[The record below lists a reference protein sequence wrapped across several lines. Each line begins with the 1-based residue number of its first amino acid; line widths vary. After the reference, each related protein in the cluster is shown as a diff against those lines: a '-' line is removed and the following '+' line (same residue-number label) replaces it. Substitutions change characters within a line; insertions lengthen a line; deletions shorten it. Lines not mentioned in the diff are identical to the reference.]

1 MNKTYNIIWNAARG
15 MYIVTSELARS
26 GSRAI
31 VSVSASCAVTLL
43 AMDAA
48 PAVAEETRVSIP
60 SQTTTYTLSGA
71 TPFVV
76 ETGNT
81 VATDTA
87 TSAAIVG
94 DNSNDWDLLIESG
107 AVVGSSLTDSQAMN
121 LDSLTGATSVH
132 NQGTITGSNEDGT
145 IMLQN
150 GGSVINDARIENNAT
165 YEHDPQDIPQEYAGV
180 YMLNGGSYVSSESG
194 VLEGVSGVIVQSGEA
209 HITNGGM
216 INSDGSWRSYGVEF
230 RDGTYGTIVNTGTII
245 TTASDGSG
253 KIEDAAIYVHTL
265 NDMAVSGSVS
275 VDNSGLMQSDFI
287 TVALYYGSHFEVV
300 NRVGGV
306 ITAGNSSLVGI
317 KSTAME
323 LKVGVDN
330 LVTNDGTISAY
341 GTANTYGIHYGES
354 TSGGVITNTGSIT
367 TTGGGSGDASVY
379 VHGNGDGTVV
389 NNSGTMSSSVYGVYL
404 DSTRS
409 KGHTLNN
416 QAGGAISANT
426 AVAINGNGNTIT
438 NQGKM
443 TGVSDGLL
451 ISGNNNIVTTS
462 GGEIS
467 GKNGIRV
474 SKGSGNQIT
483 AKSGSKITTT
493 STGISIAGGNN
504 QITTESGSTIV
515 AKDNGILINSGA
527 NNVTNGGSITAT
539 GSSISYGIQYNS
551 GTSGTITNTGT
562 ITTTGKGA
570 GDASVYAHGGA
581 VTINNSGTM
590 DSSVYGV
597 YVTTGHTLNN
607 LAGGSITA
615 NTAVQLN
622 GNNNTLANAGAILG
636 DTNGV
641 TINGSGNTL
650 TSQGKITGG
659 TNAILINS
667 GSKNNTL
674 TLNTG
679 TEISGNITDDNNSA
693 SANNNLIL
701 DGEGTLG
708 SSISGLNSVTSSGD
722 WTLPGATMNLSGTTN
737 SALWVKS
744 GTLILNGAMTAKG
757 ATVDSGTTLQ
767 IGNSGTLGAFNGD
780 IVDNGTLTFNRS
792 DAAAYGSVIS
802 GSGNVIKQ
810 GGGELTLS
818 NNNSYSGGTTIA
830 EGTLTATAG
839 GALGSGNIDNRAYL
853 KLDAASASDPFIVA
867 DLTTHSGA
875 TVEIGAGST
884 LQANTLTQ
892 QDGSTLT
899 ADLTATSGPA
909 IRAKNVNLD
918 GTLNVASPAS
928 QEPIRSTDDLISL
941 ALIESDNAISGDFD
955 DITINGNAMN
965 SDAFI
970 TVVGQKNVN
979 DTHYDLV
986 ETLTW
991 YADRYN
997 AAIDAH
1003 GTFNLAD
1010 ADDSFTVNTVLENV
1024 DANSGWNGQSLTKT
1038 GAGTLI
1044 LNAENTYTGGTTISD
1059 GTLVA
1064 NNVEALGTGNVTDNA
1079 TLELNTG
1086 GDFDNA
1092 ISGSGQV
1099 VKSGDDALTLS
1110 GTNTYSGGTT
1120 ISGGTLIASNV
1131 EALGTGDVTDNAVLE
1146 LNTGGDFANNIGG
1159 SGQVVKSGDETLT
1172 LSGTNS
1178 YTGGTTI
1185 SGGTLVASNVE
1196 ALGSGDV
1203 TDNATLEMNTGG
1215 DFANNIGGTG
1225 SVVKSG
1231 DKTLTLSGS
1240 NIYTGGTLISGGTLI
1255 ATNVDA
1261 LGTGDVTDNAT
1272 LEMNTGG
1279 DFANAIGGTGSVV
1292 KSGDETLTLSG
1303 SNIYT
1308 GGTTISGGTLV
1319 ATNVEAL
1326 GSGDVTDNAT
1336 LELNTGGTFDNVISG
1351 SGQVVKSGDDAL
1363 TLSGNNS
1370 YTGGTLISDGTLV
1383 ASNVEALGSGDVT
1396 DNATLALN
1404 TGGDFTNNIG
1414 GTGRVEKSGDDALT
1428 LSGANSYTG
1437 GTLISGGTLVATNVD
1452 ALGTGNVTDNATLEL
1467 NTGGDFDNAISGSG
1481 QVVKSGDKTLTLSGA
1496 NSYTG
1501 GTTISSGTLIATN
1514 VEALGTGDV
1523 TDNATLEL
1531 NTGGDFDNNIGGTGS
1546 VVKSGDETLTLSGAN
1561 SYTGGTTI
1569 SGGTL
1574 VATSVDALGSGDVT
1588 DNATLEMNTGG
1599 DFANNIGGTGSVVKS
1614 GDKTLTLSG
1623 SNTYAGGTT
1632 INDGTLVANNVEALG
1647 TGDVIDNATLELNTG
1662 GDFDNAI
1669 SGSGQV
1675 VKSGD
1680 KTLTLSGANSYSGA
1694 TTISGGTLIAANV
1707 NALGTGAIDNRAS
1720 LLLDASGQFTV
1731 TDLTTESGGNTEIG
1745 AGSTLQA
1752 TTLTQKSDSTLTI
1765 NLNSNTADPVI
1776 HAASQVSLAG
1786 TLDITGVG
1794 DVLDSDPASTDDLDT
1809 FTLIA
1814 SDKTI
1819 AGDFEKLTVAGMD
1832 ADLADFITVDG
1843 RIDDMGKQYELTTA
1857 LTWYADRDDAVTDAH
1872 GTFNLT
1878 NADGSFAVNT
1888 VLENVDATLDPASST
1903 GWDGTSLIKQGA
1915 GTLILNAENTYTGGT
1930 TISGG
1935 TLVATNVDALGSGDV
1950 TDDATLELNTGGTFD
1965 NAISGSGQVVK
1976 SGDDALTL
1984 SGANTYTGGTTI
1996 NDGTLVACNVE
2007 ALGTGDVTDNATLEL
2022 NTGGTF
2028 DNVISGS
2035 GQMVKSGDDTL
2046 TLSGSNTYTGG
2057 TTISGGTLVATS
2069 VDALGSGDVTNDA
2082 VLELNTGGDFDN
2094 AISGSGQVVKSGDET
2109 LTLSGANSYTGGT
2122 TISGGTLVASNVE
2135 ALGSS
2140 DVTDNATLELNTGG
2154 DFTNNISG
2162 SGQVVKSGD
2171 DVLTLSGANS
2181 YSGGTL
2187 ISDGTLVASNVEALG
2202 TGDITDNAV
2211 LELNTGGDFD
2221 NAISGSG
2228 QVVKSG
2234 DETLTLSGSN
2244 TYTGGTTISGGTLV
2258 ASNVDALGT
2267 GDVTDNATL
2276 ELNTGGTF
2284 DNVIS
2289 GSGQVVKS
2297 GDKTLT
2303 LSGANSYTGGTTI
2316 NDGTL
2321 VASNVDALGSGDVTN
2336 DAVLELNTGGDFTNN
2351 ISGSGQVVKSG
2362 DETLTLSGTNSYT
2375 DGTLI
2380 SGGTLVATNLEA
2392 LGTGDVTNNA
2402 TLELNTGGDFT
2413 NNISGSGQVVKSG
2426 DETLTLSGANSYTG
2440 GTTISGGTLVASNVE
2455 ALGSGD
2461 VTDNATLEMNTGGD
2475 FDNAISGSGQVVK
2488 SGDKTLT
2495 LSGANSYTGGT
2506 TISGGTLV
2514 ASNVEALGSG
2524 DIDNYASLQLNASGQ
2539 FVTANLTTHDN
2550 ATTAIG
2556 AGSALRANTL
2566 TQEANST
2573 LAVHLIDSN
2582 SGAIVTADHANLGGT
2597 LDITGIGNVAKSWT
2611 RDAYAYTLIDTD
2623 SAINSDFAQFTV
2635 AGMDAKQVDFLTV
2648 DGRVNAADDTRYD
2661 VTASLSWYAD
2671 SDNAATD
2678 AHGTFTLSEQGHSF
2692 TLNTALT
2699 DVDATLNPDSA
2710 TYWDGKSLIKRGAGT
2725 LILGAQNTYSGD
2737 TDVQEGALWLAETAT
2752 IGSAGSAQAVNI
2764 AANAAFGG
2772 HNATVNGHVNN
2783 QGSLYF
2789 VDTFTVNGDVVN
2801 SSAMISGSDQPNNTL
2816 TIAGN
2821 YTGND
2826 GHLYLNTQLGDDS
2839 SPTDKLIVTGDTAG
2853 STTLHITN
2861 VNGLG
2866 AQTVNGI
2873 EVIEVGGQS
2882 DGDFTLYKGHV
2893 DINAWT
2899 YTLKQDGGD
2908 WYLRSESDDVP
2919 DDGGEVTPPDDGG
2932 EVTPPDDGGDVTP
2945 PDGGGDVTPPDDG
2958 GEVTPPDDGGEVT
2971 PPDDGGDV
2979 TPPDDGGDV
2988 TPVAPQYRAD
2998 IGVYLGNQWM
3008 ARNLQMQTL
3017 YDREGSQYR
3026 SADGSIWMRF
3036 KAGKAESQAVN
3047 GNVDIDSD
3055 YSQFQLGGDIL
3066 TWSDGAQSVTV
3077 GLMGSY
3083 INANTDSTGNRGAD
3097 GSQFSAN
3104 GSVDG
3109 YNLGLYATWFADAQ
3123 SHRGAYID
3131 SWYQYG
3137 AYNNS
3142 VDNDGLSASRYDS
3155 AAHAVSLETGYRYD
3169 IALSNRNTVSLT
3181 PQAQVTWQRYSADTV
3196 IDDGGTRISGQN
3208 DDSWTTRLG
3217 MRVDGKLYKESGRIQ
3232 PFMEVNWLHASDNA
3246 AATFG
3251 DTKVSQD
3258 LPNDRVEVK
3267 VGIQANV
3274 SERLSVYAQAAGQK
3288 GKNDYG
3294 DASFSLNMRYNW

>member
-1 MNKTYNIIWNAARG
+1 
-15 MYIVTSELARS
+15 
-26 GSRAI
+26 
-31 VSVSASCAVTLL
+31 
-43 AMDAA
+43 
-48 PAVAEETRVSIP
+48 
-60 SQTTTYTLSGA
+60 
-71 TPFVV
+71 
-76 ETGNT
+76 
-81 VATDTA
+81 VAT
-87 TSAAIVG
+87 
-94 DNSNDWDLLIESG
+94 
-107 AVVGSSLTDSQAMN
+107 
-121 LDSLTGATSVH
+121 
-132 NQGTITGSNEDGT
+132 
-145 IMLQN
+145 
-150 GGSVINDARIENNAT
+150 
-165 YEHDPQDIPQEYAGV
+165 
-180 YMLNGGSYVSSESG
+180 
-194 VLEGVSGVIVQSGEA
+194 
-209 HITNGGM
+209 
-216 INSDGSWRSYGVEF
+216 
-230 RDGTYGTIVNTGTII
+230 
-245 TTASDGSG
+245 
-253 KIEDAAIYVHTL
+253 
-265 NDMAVSGSVS
+265 
-275 VDNSGLMQSDFI
+275 
-287 TVALYYGSHFEVV
+287 
-300 NRVGGV
+300 
-306 ITAGNSSLVGI
+306 
-317 KSTAME
+317 
-323 LKVGVDN
+323 
-330 LVTNDGTISAY
+330 
-341 GTANTYGIHYGES
+341 
-354 TSGGVITNTGSIT
+354 
-367 TTGGGSGDASVY
+367 
-379 VHGNGDGTVV
+379 
-389 NNSGTMSSSVYGVYL
+389 
-404 DSTRS
+404 
-409 KGHTLNN
+409 
-416 QAGGAISANT
+416 
-426 AVAINGNGNTIT
+426 
-438 NQGKM
+438 
-443 TGVSDGLL
+443 
-451 ISGNNNIVTTS
+451 
-462 GGEIS
+462 
-467 GKNGIRV
+467 
-474 SKGSGNQIT
+474 
-483 AKSGSKITTT
+483 
-493 STGISIAGGNN
+493 
-504 QITTESGSTIV
+504 
-515 AKDNGILINSGA
+515 
-527 NNVTNGGSITAT
+527 
-539 GSSISYGIQYNS
+539 
-551 GTSGTITNTGT
+551 
-562 ITTTGKGA
+562 
-570 GDASVYAHGGA
+570 
-581 VTINNSGTM
+581 
-590 DSSVYGV
+590 
-597 YVTTGHTLNN
+597 
-607 LAGGSITA
+607 
-615 NTAVQLN
+615 
-622 GNNNTLANAGAILG
+622 
-636 DTNGV
+636 
-641 TINGSGNTL
+641 
-650 TSQGKITGG
+650 
-659 TNAILINS
+659 
-667 GSKNNTL
+667 
-674 TLNTG
+674 
-679 TEISGNITDDNNSA
+679 
-693 SANNNLIL
+693 
-701 DGEGTLG
+701 
-708 SSISGLNSVTSSGD
+708 
-722 WTLPGATMNLSGTTN
+722 
-737 SALWVKS
+737 
-744 GTLILNGAMTAKG
+744 
-757 ATVDSGTTLQ
+757 
-767 IGNSGTLGAFNGD
+767 
-780 IVDNGTLTFNRS
+780 
-792 DAAAYGSVIS
+792 
-802 GSGNVIKQ
+802 
-810 GGGELTLS
+810 
-818 NNNSYSGGTTIA
+818 
-830 EGTLTATAG
+830 
-839 GALGSGNIDNRAYL
+839 
-853 KLDAASASDPFIVA
+853 
-867 DLTTHSGA
+867 
-875 TVEIGAGST
+875 
-884 LQANTLTQ
+884 
-892 QDGSTLT
+892 
-899 ADLTATSGPA
+899 
-909 IRAKNVNLD
+909 
-918 GTLNVASPAS
+918 
-928 QEPIRSTDDLISL
+928 
-941 ALIESDNAISGDFD
+941 
-955 DITINGNAMN
+955 
-965 SDAFI
+965 
-970 TVVGQKNVN
+970 
-979 DTHYDLV
+979 
-986 ETLTW
+986 
-991 YADRYN
+991 
-997 AAIDAH
+997 
-1003 GTFNLAD
+1003 
-1010 ADDSFTVNTVLENV
+1010 
-1024 DANSGWNGQSLTKT
+1024 
-1038 GAGTLI
+1038 
-1044 LNAENTYTGGTTISD
+1044 
-1059 GTLVA
+1059 
-1064 NNVEALGTGNVTDNA
+1064 NVEALGSGDVTDNA

-1086 GDFDNA
+1086 GTFDNV

-1099 VKSGDDALTLS
+1099 VKSGDEMLTLS
-1110 GTNTYSGGTT
+1110 G
-1120 ISGGTLIASNV
+1120 A
-1131 EALGTGDVTDNAVLE
+1131 
-1146 LNTGGDFANNIGG
+1146 
-1159 SGQVVKSGDETLT
+1159 
-1172 LSGTNS
+1172 NS

-1203 TDNATLEMNTGG
+1203 TDNATLELNTGG
-1215 DFANNIGGTG
+1215 DF
-1225 SVVKSG
+1225 
-1231 DKTLTLSGS
+1231 
-1240 NIYTGGTLISGGTLI
+1240 
-1255 ATNVDA
+1255 
-1261 LGTGDVTDNAT
+1261 DNA
-1272 LEMNTGG
+1272 
-1279 DFANAIGGTGSVV
+1279 
-1292 KSGDETLTLSG
+1292 
-1303 SNIYT
+1303 
-1308 GGTTISGGTLV
+1308 
-1319 ATNVEAL
+1319 
-1326 GSGDVTDNAT
+1326 
-1336 LELNTGGTFDNVISG
+1336 ISG

-1396 DNATLALN
+1396 N
-1404 TGGDFTNNIG
+1404 
-1414 GTGRVEKSGDDALT
+1414 DA
-1428 LSGANSYTG
+1428 
-1437 GTLISGGTLVATNVD
+1437 V
-1452 ALGTGNVTDNATLEL
+1452 LEL

-1501 GTTISSGTLIATN
+1501 GTTISGGTLVASN
-1514 VEALGTGDV
+1514 VEALG
-1523 TDNATLEL
+1523 
-1531 NTGGDFDNNIGGTGS
+1531 
-1546 VVKSGDETLTLSGAN
+1546 SGDIT
-1561 SYTGGTTI
+1561 
-1569 SGGTL
+1569 
-1574 VATSVDALGSGDVT
+1574 
-1588 DNATLEMNTGG
+1588 
-1599 DFANNIGGTGSVVKS
+1599 
-1614 GDKTLTLSG
+1614 
-1623 SNTYAGGTT
+1623 
-1632 INDGTLVANNVEALG
+1632 
-1647 TGDVIDNATLELNTG
+1647 DNATLELNTG

-1680 KTLTLSGANSYSGA
+1680 ETLTLSGTNTYTGG
-1694 TTISGGTLIAANV
+1694 TTISGGTLIATHV

-1720 LLLDASGQFTV
+1720 LLLDASGQFAV

-1843 RIDDMGKQYELTTA
+1843 RIDDTGKQYELTTA

-1888 VLENVDATLDPASST
+1888 VLENVDATLDPDSAT

-1915 GTLILNAENTYTGGT
+1915 GTLILNAENTYTVGT

-1976 SGDDALTL
+1976 SGDKMLTL
-1984 SGANTYTGGTTI
+1984 SGTNSYSGGTLI
-1996 NDGTLVACNVE
+1996 SGGTLVATNVD
-2007 ALGTGDVTDNATLEL
+2007 ALGSGDVTDDATLEL

-2028 DNVISGS
+2028 DNAISGS
-2035 GQMVKSGDDTL
+2035 GQVVKSGDDTL

-2057 TTISGGTLVATS
+2057 TI
-2069 VDALGSGDVTNDA
+2069 
-2082 VLELNTGGDFDN
+2082 
-2094 AISGSGQVVKSGDET
+2094 
-2109 LTLSGANSYTGGT
+2109 
-2122 TISGGTLVASNVE
+2122 ISGGTLVASNVE
-2135 ALGSS
+2135 ALGTG
-2140 DVTDNATLELNTGG
+2140 DVTND
-2154 DFTNNISG
+2154 
-2162 SGQVVKSGD
+2162 
-2171 DVLTLSGANS
+2171 
-2181 YSGGTL
+2181 
-2187 ISDGTLVASNVEALG
+2187 
-2202 TGDITDNAV
+2202 AV

-2244 TYTGGTTISGGTLV
+2244 TYTGGTLISGGTLV
-2258 ASNVDALGT
+2258 ASNV
-2267 GDVTDNATL
+2267 
-2276 ELNTGGTF
+2276 E
-2284 DNVIS
+2284 
-2289 GSGQVVKS
+2289 
-2297 GDKTLT
+2297 
-2303 LSGANSYTGGTTI
+2303 
-2316 NDGTL
+2316 
-2321 VASNVDALGSGDVTN
+2321 ALGSGDVTN
-2336 DAVLELNTGGDFTNN
+2336 DAVLELNTGGDFTNAISGSGQVVKSGDETLTLSGAN
-2351 ISGSGQVVKSG
+2351 SYTGGTLISGGTLIASNVEALGTGDVTDNAVLELNTGGDFDNAISGSGQVEKSGDETLTLSGANSYTGGTLISSGTLVANDVNALGTGDVTDNAVLELNTGGTFDNAISGSGQVVKSGDETLTLSGSNTYTGGTTINDGTLIATSVDALGSGDVTDNAVLELNTGGDFDNAISGSGQVVKSG

-2402 TLELNTGGDFT
+2402 TLELNTGGTFD
-2413 NNISGSGQVVKSG
+2413 NAISGSGQVVKSG
-2426 DETLTLSGANSYTG
+2426 DDALTLSGSNTYTG
-2440 GTTISGGTLVASNVE
+2440 GTTISGGTLIATSVD

-2461 VTDNATLEMNTGGD
+2461 VTDNAVLELNTGGT

-2495 LSGANSYTGGT
+2495 LSGSNTYTGGT
-2506 TISGGTLV
+2506 TISGGTLI

-2524 DIDNYASLQLNASGQ
+2524 NIDNYASLQLNASGQ

-2556 AGSALRANTL
+2556 AGSTLRANTL

-2573 LAVHLIDSN
+2573 LAVHLTDSN

-2710 TYWDGKSLIKRGAGT
+2710 TDWDGKSLIKRGAGT

-2783 QGSLYF
+2783 LGSLYF

-2919 DDGGEVTPPDDGG
+2919 DDGGDVTPPDDGG
-2932 EVTPPDDGGDVTP
+2932 DVIPPDDGGDVTPPDDGGDVTP
-2945 PDGGGDVTPPDDG
+2945 PDDGGD
-2958 GEVTPPDDGGEVT
+2958 VT

-2979 TPPDDGGDV
+2979 TPPDDGGDVTPPDDDGDITPPDGGDV

-3026 SADGSIWMRF
+3026 SADGSVWMRF

-3083 INANTDSTGNRGAD
+3083 INASTDSTGNRGAD

-3246 AATFG
+3246 SATFG

>member
-121 LDSLTGATSVH
+121 LDSSTGATSVH

-150 GGSVINDARIENNAT
+150 GGSVINDALIENNAT
-165 YEHDPQDIPQEYAGV
+165 YEHDPEDIPQEYAGV

-245 TTASDGSG
+245 TTASDGSN

-287 TVALYYGSHFEVV
+287 TVALYHGSHFEVV

-367 TTGGGSGDASVY
+367 TTGGGAGDASVY

-389 NNSGTMSSSVYGVYL
+389 NNSGTMSSTVYGVYL
-404 DSTRS
+404 DSARS

-416 QAGGAISANT
+416 QAGGVISANT
-426 AVAINGNGNTIT
+426 AVAVNGNGNTIT

-504 QITTESGSTIV
+504 QITTESGSAIV

-539 GSSISYGIQYNS
+539 GSNMSYGIQYNS
-551 GTSGTITNTGT
+551 GASGTITNTGT

-590 DSSVYGV
+590 DSSVFGV

-607 LAGGSITA
+607 LAGGSISA
-615 NTAVQLN
+615 NTAVQFH
-622 GNNNTLANAGAILG
+622 GNNNKLANAGAILG

-659 TNAILINS
+659 INAILINS

-679 TEISGNITDDNNSA
+679 TEISGSITDDNNSA

-722 WTLPGATMNLSGTTN
+722 WTLSGATMNLSGTTN

-767 IGNSGTLGAFNGD
+767 IGNGGTLGAFNGD

-802 GSGNVIKQ
+802 GSGNVVKQ

-899 ADLTATSGPA
+899 ADLTETSGPV

-965 SDAFI
+965 PDAFI

-991 YADRYN
+991 YADRDN

-1010 ADDSFTVNTVLENV
+1010 ADDSFTVNTVLEDV

-1044 LNAENTYTGGTTISD
+1044 LNAENTYTGSTTISE
-1059 GTLVA
+1059 GTLIA
-1064 NNVEALGTGNVTDNA
+1064 TNVEALGTGNVTDNA
-1079 TLELNTG
+1079 TLEMNTG

-1092 ISGSGQV
+1092 
-1099 VKSGDDALTLS
+1099 
-1110 GTNTYSGGTT
+1110 
-1120 ISGGTLIASNV
+1120 
-1131 EALGTGDVTDNAVLE
+1131 
-1146 LNTGGDFANNIGG
+1146 
-1159 SGQVVKSGDETLT
+1159 
-1172 LSGTNS
+1172 
-1178 YTGGTTI
+1178 
-1185 SGGTLVASNVE
+1185 
-1196 ALGSGDV
+1196 
-1203 TDNATLEMNTGG
+1203 
-1215 DFANNIGGTG
+1215 
-1225 SVVKSG
+1225 
-1231 DKTLTLSGS
+1231 
-1240 NIYTGGTLISGGTLI
+1240 
-1255 ATNVDA
+1255 
-1261 LGTGDVTDNAT
+1261 
-1272 LEMNTGG
+1272 
-1279 DFANAIGGTGSVV
+1279 
-1292 KSGDETLTLSG
+1292 
-1303 SNIYT
+1303 
-1308 GGTTISGGTLV
+1308 
-1319 ATNVEAL
+1319 
-1326 GSGDVTDNAT
+1326 
-1336 LELNTGGTFDNVISG
+1336 
-1351 SGQVVKSGDDAL
+1351 
-1363 TLSGNNS
+1363 
-1370 YTGGTLISDGTLV
+1370 
-1383 ASNVEALGSGDVT
+1383 
-1396 DNATLALN
+1396 
-1404 TGGDFTNNIG
+1404 
-1414 GTGRVEKSGDDALT
+1414 
-1428 LSGANSYTG
+1428 
-1437 GTLISGGTLVATNVD
+1437 
-1452 ALGTGNVTDNATLEL
+1452 
-1467 NTGGDFDNAISGSG
+1467 
-1481 QVVKSGDKTLTLSGA
+1481 
-1496 NSYTG
+1496 
-1501 GTTISSGTLIATN
+1501 
-1514 VEALGTGDV
+1514 
-1523 TDNATLEL
+1523 
-1531 NTGGDFDNNIGGTGS
+1531 
-1546 VVKSGDETLTLSGAN
+1546 
-1561 SYTGGTTI
+1561 
-1569 SGGTL
+1569 
-1574 VATSVDALGSGDVT
+1574 
-1588 DNATLEMNTGG
+1588 
-1599 DFANNIGGTGSVVKS
+1599 
-1614 GDKTLTLSG
+1614 
-1623 SNTYAGGTT
+1623 
-1632 INDGTLVANNVEALG
+1632 
-1647 TGDVIDNATLELNTG
+1647 
-1662 GDFDNAI
+1662 
-1669 SGSGQV
+1669 
-1675 VKSGD
+1675 
-1680 KTLTLSGANSYSGA
+1680 
-1694 TTISGGTLIAANV
+1694 
-1707 NALGTGAIDNRAS
+1707 
-1720 LLLDASGQFTV
+1720 
-1731 TDLTTESGGNTEIG
+1731 
-1745 AGSTLQA
+1745 
-1752 TTLTQKSDSTLTI
+1752 
-1765 NLNSNTADPVI
+1765 
-1776 HAASQVSLAG
+1776 
-1786 TLDITGVG
+1786 
-1794 DVLDSDPASTDDLDT
+1794 
-1809 FTLIA
+1809 
-1814 SDKTI
+1814 
-1819 AGDFEKLTVAGMD
+1819 
-1832 ADLADFITVDG
+1832 
-1843 RIDDMGKQYELTTA
+1843 
-1857 LTWYADRDDAVTDAH
+1857 
-1872 GTFNLT
+1872 
-1878 NADGSFAVNT
+1878 
-1888 VLENVDATLDPASST
+1888 
-1903 GWDGTSLIKQGA
+1903 
-1915 GTLILNAENTYTGGT
+1915 
-1930 TISGG
+1930 
-1935 TLVATNVDALGSGDV
+1935 
-1950 TDDATLELNTGGTFD
+1950 
-1965 NAISGSGQVVK
+1965 
-1976 SGDDALTL
+1976 
-1984 SGANTYTGGTTI
+1984 
-1996 NDGTLVACNVE
+1996 
-2007 ALGTGDVTDNATLEL
+2007 
-2022 NTGGTF
+2022 
-2028 DNVISGS
+2028 
-2035 GQMVKSGDDTL
+2035 
-2046 TLSGSNTYTGG
+2046 
-2057 TTISGGTLVATS
+2057 
-2069 VDALGSGDVTNDA
+2069 
-2082 VLELNTGGDFDN
+2082 
-2094 AISGSGQVVKSGDET
+2094 
-2109 LTLSGANSYTGGT
+2109 
-2122 TISGGTLVASNVE
+2122 
-2135 ALGSS
+2135 
-2140 DVTDNATLELNTGG
+2140 
-2154 DFTNNISG
+2154 
-2162 SGQVVKSGD
+2162 
-2171 DVLTLSGANS
+2171 
-2181 YSGGTL
+2181 
-2187 ISDGTLVASNVEALG
+2187 
-2202 TGDITDNAV
+2202 
-2211 LELNTGGDFD
+2211 
-2221 NAISGSG
+2221 
-2228 QVVKSG
+2228 
-2234 DETLTLSGSN
+2234 
-2244 TYTGGTTISGGTLV
+2244 
-2258 ASNVDALGT
+2258 
-2267 GDVTDNATL
+2267 
-2276 ELNTGGTF
+2276 
-2284 DNVIS
+2284 
-2289 GSGQVVKS
+2289 
-2297 GDKTLT
+2297 
-2303 LSGANSYTGGTTI
+2303 
-2316 NDGTL
+2316 
-2321 VASNVDALGSGDVTN
+2321 
-2336 DAVLELNTGGDFTNN
+2336 
-2351 ISGSGQVVKSG
+2351 
-2362 DETLTLSGTNSYT
+2362 
-2375 DGTLI
+2375 
-2380 SGGTLVATNLEA
+2380 
-2392 LGTGDVTNNA
+2392 
-2402 TLELNTGGDFT
+2402 
-2413 NNISGSGQVVKSG
+2413 ISGSGQVVKSG

-2461 VTDNATLEMNTGGD
+2461 VTDNATLELNTGGD
-2475 FDNAISGSGQVVK
+2475 FDNNIGGTGSVVKSGDKTLTLSGANSYTGGTTISGGTLVATNVEALGSGDVTDNAVLELNTGGDFTNAISGSGQVVK

-2506 TISGGTLV
+2506 TISGGTLVASNVEALGTGDITDNATLELNAGGDFANNIGGTGSVVKSGDKTLTLSGSNTYTGGTTISGGTLVATNVEALGTGNVTDNATLELSTGGDFANNIGGTGSVVKSGDETLTLSGANSYTGGTTISGGTLVASNVEALGTGDVTDNATLELNTGGDFDNAISGSGQVVKSGDKTLTLSGANSYSGATTISGGTLVATNVDALGSGDVTDDATLELNTGGTFDNAISGSGQVVKSGDETLTLSGTNTYSGGTLISGGTLVASNVEALGTGDVTNDAVLELNTGGTFDNAISGSGQVVKSGDKMLTLSGANSYSGGTLISDGTLVASNVEALGSGDVTNDAVLELNTGGTFDNVISGSGKVEKSGDDALTLSGSNTYTGGTLISGGTLVASNVEALGTGDVTDNATLALNAGGDFTNNIGGTGRVEKSGDQTLTLSGSNTYTGGTLISSGTLVATSVDALGTGNVTNNATLALNTGGDFINNIGGTGRVEKSGDDALTLSGSNTYTGGTLISGGTLVANDVNALGTGDVTDNAALMLNTGGDFINNIGGTGRVEKSGDDTLTLSGSNTYTGGTLISGGTLVANDVNALGTGDVTDNATLALNAVGDFNNAIGGSGKVEKSGDDTLTLSGSNTYTGGTLINGGTLVASNVEALGTGDVTDDATLELNTGGKFDNAISGSGNVVKSGADTLTLSGSNTYTGGTTINDGTLVATSVDALGTGDVTDDATLELNTGGDFDNAISGSGQVVKSGDDTLTLSGSNTYTGGTLISSGTLVANDVNALGTGDVTDNATLELNTGGDFTNNIGGTGRVEKSGDGTLTLSGSNTYTGGTLISDGTLV

-2556 AGSALRANTL
+2556 ADSALRGNTL

-2573 LAVHLIDSN
+2573 LAVHLTDSN

-2678 AHGTFTLSEQGHSF
+2678 AHGTFTLSEQGHCF

-2737 TDVQEGALWLAETAT
+2737 TDVQEGVLWLAETAT

-2783 QGSLYF
+2783 LGNLYF

-2919 DDGGEVTPPDDGG
+2919 DDGGDVIPPDDGG
-2932 EVTPPDDGGDVTP
+2932 DVTPPDDGGDVTP
-2945 PDGGGDVTPPDDG
+2945 PDDDGDITPP
-2958 GEVTPPDDGGEVT
+2958 
-2971 PPDDGGDV
+2971 
-2979 TPPDDGGDV
+2979 DGGDV

-3083 INANTDSTGNRGAD
+3083 INASTDSTGNRGAD

-3217 MRVDGKLYKESGRIQ
+3217 VRVDGKLYKESGRIQ

-3246 AATFG
+3246 SATFG

>member
-1 MNKTYNIIWNAARG
+1 
-15 MYIVTSELARS
+15 
-26 GSRAI
+26 
-31 VSVSASCAVTLL
+31 
-43 AMDAA
+43 
-48 PAVAEETRVSIP
+48 
-60 SQTTTYTLSGA
+60 
-71 TPFVV
+71 
-76 ETGNT
+76 
-81 VATDTA
+81 
-87 TSAAIVG
+87 
-94 DNSNDWDLLIESG
+94 
-107 AVVGSSLTDSQAMN
+107 
-121 LDSLTGATSVH
+121 
-132 NQGTITGSNEDGT
+132 
-145 IMLQN
+145 
-150 GGSVINDARIENNAT
+150 
-165 YEHDPQDIPQEYAGV
+165 
-180 YMLNGGSYVSSESG
+180 
-194 VLEGVSGVIVQSGEA
+194 
-209 HITNGGM
+209 
-216 INSDGSWRSYGVEF
+216 
-230 RDGTYGTIVNTGTII
+230 
-245 TTASDGSG
+245 
-253 KIEDAAIYVHTL
+253 
-265 NDMAVSGSVS
+265 
-275 VDNSGLMQSDFI
+275 
-287 TVALYYGSHFEVV
+287 
-300 NRVGGV
+300 
-306 ITAGNSSLVGI
+306 
-317 KSTAME
+317 
-323 LKVGVDN
+323 
-330 LVTNDGTISAY
+330 
-341 GTANTYGIHYGES
+341 
-354 TSGGVITNTGSIT
+354 
-367 TTGGGSGDASVY
+367 
-379 VHGNGDGTVV
+379 
-389 NNSGTMSSSVYGVYL
+389 
-404 DSTRS
+404 
-409 KGHTLNN
+409 
-416 QAGGAISANT
+416 
-426 AVAINGNGNTIT
+426 
-438 NQGKM
+438 
-443 TGVSDGLL
+443 
-451 ISGNNNIVTTS
+451 
-462 GGEIS
+462 
-467 GKNGIRV
+467 
-474 SKGSGNQIT
+474 
-483 AKSGSKITTT
+483 
-493 STGISIAGGNN
+493 
-504 QITTESGSTIV
+504 
-515 AKDNGILINSGA
+515 
-527 NNVTNGGSITAT
+527 
-539 GSSISYGIQYNS
+539 
-551 GTSGTITNTGT
+551 
-562 ITTTGKGA
+562 
-570 GDASVYAHGGA
+570 
-581 VTINNSGTM
+581 
-590 DSSVYGV
+590 
-597 YVTTGHTLNN
+597 
-607 LAGGSITA
+607 
-615 NTAVQLN
+615 
-622 GNNNTLANAGAILG
+622 
-636 DTNGV
+636 
-641 TINGSGNTL
+641 
-650 TSQGKITGG
+650 
-659 TNAILINS
+659 
-667 GSKNNTL
+667 
-674 TLNTG
+674 
-679 TEISGNITDDNNSA
+679 
-693 SANNNLIL
+693 
-701 DGEGTLG
+701 
-708 SSISGLNSVTSSGD
+708 
-722 WTLPGATMNLSGTTN
+722 
-737 SALWVKS
+737 
-744 GTLILNGAMTAKG
+744 MTAKG

-767 IGNSGTLGAFNGD
+767 IGNGGTLGAFNGD

-802 GSGNVIKQ
+802 GSGNVVKQ

-955 DITINGNAMN
+955 GITINGNAMN
-965 SDAFI
+965 PDAFI

-1044 LNAENTYTGGTTISD
+1044 LNAENTYTGGTLISD

-1064 NNVEALGTGNVTDNA
+1064 SNVEALGTGDITDNA
-1079 TLELNTG
+1079 VLELNTG

-1099 VKSGDDALTLS
+1099 VKSGDETLTLS
-1110 GTNTYSGGTT
+1110 GSNTYTGGTI
-1120 ISGGTLIASNV
+1120 ISGGTLVATNV
-1131 EALGTGDVTDNAVLE
+1131 EALGTGDVTDNATLE
-1146 LNTGGDFANNIGG
+1146 LNTGGDFDNAIGG
-1159 SGQVVKSGDETLT
+1159 TGSVVKSGDKTLT
-1172 LSGTNS
+1172 LSGANS

-1203 TDNATLEMNTGG
+1203 TDNATLELNTGG

-1231 DKTLTLSGS
+1231 DKTLTLSG
-1240 NIYTGGTLISGGTLI
+1240 T
-1255 ATNVDA
+1255 
-1261 LGTGDVTDNAT
+1261 
-1272 LEMNTGG
+1272 
-1279 DFANAIGGTGSVV
+1279 
-1292 KSGDETLTLSG
+1292 
-1303 SNIYT
+1303 
-1308 GGTTISGGTLV
+1308 
-1319 ATNVEAL
+1319 
-1326 GSGDVTDNAT
+1326 
-1336 LELNTGGTFDNVISG
+1336 
-1351 SGQVVKSGDDAL
+1351 
-1363 TLSGNNS
+1363 
-1370 YTGGTLISDGTLV
+1370 
-1383 ASNVEALGSGDVT
+1383 
-1396 DNATLALN
+1396 
-1404 TGGDFTNNIG
+1404 
-1414 GTGRVEKSGDDALT
+1414 
-1428 LSGANSYTG
+1428 
-1437 GTLISGGTLVATNVD
+1437 
-1452 ALGTGNVTDNATLEL
+1452 
-1467 NTGGDFDNAISGSG
+1467 
-1481 QVVKSGDKTLTLSGA
+1481 
-1496 NSYTG
+1496 
-1501 GTTISSGTLIATN
+1501 
-1514 VEALGTGDV
+1514 
-1523 TDNATLEL
+1523 
-1531 NTGGDFDNNIGGTGS
+1531 
-1546 VVKSGDETLTLSGAN
+1546 N

-1574 VATSVDALGSGDVT
+1574 VA
-1588 DNATLEMNTGG
+1588 
-1599 DFANNIGGTGSVVKS
+1599 
-1614 GDKTLTLSG
+1614 
-1623 SNTYAGGTT
+1623 
-1632 INDGTLVANNVEALG
+1632 NNVEALG
-1647 TGDVIDNATLELNTG
+1647 TGDVTNNATLELNTG

-1694 TTISGGTLIAANV
+1694 TTISGGTLIATHV

-1765 NLNSNTADPVI
+1765 NLNGNTVDPVI

-1843 RIDDMGKQYELTTA
+1843 RIDDTGKQYELTTA

-1888 VLENVDATLDPASST
+1888 VLENVDATLDPASAT

-1965 NAISGSGQVVK
+1965 NAIGGSGNVVK
-1976 SGDDALTL
+1976 SGADTLTL
-1984 SGANTYTGGTTI
+1984 SGSNSYTGGTTI
-1996 NDGTLVACNVE
+1996 SGGTLVASNVE
-2007 ALGTGDVTDNATLEL
+2007 ALGTGDVTNNATLEL
-2022 NTGGTF
+2022 NTGGDFINNIGGTGR
-2028 DNVISGS
+2028 VE
-2035 GQMVKSGDDTL
+2035 KSGDDTL

-2057 TTISGGTLVATS
+2057 TLINGGTLVAS
-2069 VDALGSGDVTNDA
+2069 NVEALGTGDVTDNA
-2082 VLELNTGGDFDN
+2082 TLALNTGGTFDN

-2109 LTLSGANSYTGGT
+2109 LTLSGTNSYTGGT
-2122 TISGGTLVASNVE
+2122 TISGGTLVATNVE
-2135 ALGSS
+2135 ALGSG
-2140 DVTDNATLELNTGG
+2140 DVTDDATLELNTGG
-2154 DFTNNISG
+2154 TFDNAISG

-2171 DVLTLSGANS
+2171 KMLTLSGANS

-2202 TGDITDNAV
+2202 TGDVTNNATLALNTGGDFTNNISGSGQV
-2211 LELNTGGDFD
+2211 VKSGDDTLTLSGANSYTGGTTISGGTLVATNVDALGTGDVTNSSTLELNTGGTFD

-2244 TYTGGTTISGGTLV
+2244 TYTGGTLISGGTLV
-2258 ASNVDALGT
+2258 ATNVDALGT

-2297 GDKTLT
+2297 GDDTLT
-2303 LSGANSYTGGTTI
+2303 LSGANSYTGGT
-2316 NDGTL
+2316 
-2321 VASNVDALGSGDVTN
+2321 
-2336 DAVLELNTGGDFTNN
+2336 
-2351 ISGSGQVVKSG
+2351 
-2362 DETLTLSGTNSYT
+2362 
-2375 DGTLI
+2375 LI
-2380 SGGTLVATNLEA
+2380 SGGTLVAT
-2392 LGTGDVTNNA
+2392 
-2402 TLELNTGGDFT
+2402 
-2413 NNISGSGQVVKSG
+2413 S
-2426 DETLTLSGANSYTG
+2426 
-2440 GTTISGGTLVASNVE
+2440 VE

-2461 VTDNATLEMNTGGD
+2461 VTDNAVLELNTGGT

-2550 ATTAIG
+2550 AITAIG

-2573 LAVHLIDSN
+2573 LAVHLTDSN
-2582 SGAIVTADHANLGGT
+2582 SGAIVTADRANLGGT

-2611 RDAYAYTLIDTD
+2611 RDAYAYTLIDSD
-2623 SAINSDFAQFTV
+2623 SAIDSDFAQFTV

-2648 DGRVNAADDTRYD
+2648 DGRVNADDDTRYD

-2783 QGSLYF
+2783 LGNLYF

-2882 DGDFTLYKGHV
+2882 DGDFRLYKGHV

-2932 EVTPPDDGGDVTP
+2932 EVTPPDDGGE
-2945 PDGGGDVTPPDDG
+2945 VTPPDDG

-2971 PPDDGGDV
+2971 PPDDDGEV
-2979 TPPDDGGDV
+2979 TPPDDGGDITPPDDGGDITPPDGGDV

-3083 INANTDSTGNRGAD
+3083 INASTDSTGNRGAD

-3246 AATFG
+3246 SATFG

>member
-1 MNKTYNIIWNAARG
+1 
-15 MYIVTSELARS
+15 
-26 GSRAI
+26 
-31 VSVSASCAVTLL
+31 
-43 AMDAA
+43 
-48 PAVAEETRVSIP
+48 
-60 SQTTTYTLSGA
+60 
-71 TPFVV
+71 
-76 ETGNT
+76 
-81 VATDTA
+81 
-87 TSAAIVG
+87 
-94 DNSNDWDLLIESG
+94 
-107 AVVGSSLTDSQAMN
+107 
-121 LDSLTGATSVH
+121 
-132 NQGTITGSNEDGT
+132 
-145 IMLQN
+145 
-150 GGSVINDARIENNAT
+150 
-165 YEHDPQDIPQEYAGV
+165 
-180 YMLNGGSYVSSESG
+180 
-194 VLEGVSGVIVQSGEA
+194 
-209 HITNGGM
+209 
-216 INSDGSWRSYGVEF
+216 
-230 RDGTYGTIVNTGTII
+230 
-245 TTASDGSG
+245 
-253 KIEDAAIYVHTL
+253 
-265 NDMAVSGSVS
+265 
-275 VDNSGLMQSDFI
+275 
-287 TVALYYGSHFEVV
+287 
-300 NRVGGV
+300 
-306 ITAGNSSLVGI
+306 
-317 KSTAME
+317 
-323 LKVGVDN
+323 
-330 LVTNDGTISAY
+330 
-341 GTANTYGIHYGES
+341 
-354 TSGGVITNTGSIT
+354 
-367 TTGGGSGDASVY
+367 
-379 VHGNGDGTVV
+379 
-389 NNSGTMSSSVYGVYL
+389 
-404 DSTRS
+404 
-409 KGHTLNN
+409 
-416 QAGGAISANT
+416 
-426 AVAINGNGNTIT
+426 
-438 NQGKM
+438 
-443 TGVSDGLL
+443 
-451 ISGNNNIVTTS
+451 
-462 GGEIS
+462 
-467 GKNGIRV
+467 
-474 SKGSGNQIT
+474 
-483 AKSGSKITTT
+483 
-493 STGISIAGGNN
+493 
-504 QITTESGSTIV
+504 
-515 AKDNGILINSGA
+515 
-527 NNVTNGGSITAT
+527 
-539 GSSISYGIQYNS
+539 
-551 GTSGTITNTGT
+551 
-562 ITTTGKGA
+562 
-570 GDASVYAHGGA
+570 
-581 VTINNSGTM
+581 
-590 DSSVYGV
+590 
-597 YVTTGHTLNN
+597 
-607 LAGGSITA
+607 
-615 NTAVQLN
+615 
-622 GNNNTLANAGAILG
+622 
-636 DTNGV
+636 
-641 TINGSGNTL
+641 
-650 TSQGKITGG
+650 
-659 TNAILINS
+659 
-667 GSKNNTL
+667 
-674 TLNTG
+674 
-679 TEISGNITDDNNSA
+679 
-693 SANNNLIL
+693 
-701 DGEGTLG
+701 
-708 SSISGLNSVTSSGD
+708 
-722 WTLPGATMNLSGTTN
+722 
-737 SALWVKS
+737 
-744 GTLILNGAMTAKG
+744 
-757 ATVDSGTTLQ
+757 
-767 IGNSGTLGAFNGD
+767 
-780 IVDNGTLTFNRS
+780 
-792 DAAAYGSVIS
+792 
-802 GSGNVIKQ
+802 
-810 GGGELTLS
+810 
-818 NNNSYSGGTTIA
+818 
-830 EGTLTATAG
+830 
-839 GALGSGNIDNRAYL
+839 
-853 KLDAASASDPFIVA
+853 
-867 DLTTHSGA
+867 
-875 TVEIGAGST
+875 
-884 LQANTLTQ
+884 
-892 QDGSTLT
+892 
-899 ADLTATSGPA
+899 
-909 IRAKNVNLD
+909 
-918 GTLNVASPAS
+918 
-928 QEPIRSTDDLISL
+928 
-941 ALIESDNAISGDFD
+941 
-955 DITINGNAMN
+955 
-965 SDAFI
+965 
-970 TVVGQKNVN
+970 
-979 DTHYDLV
+979 
-986 ETLTW
+986 
-991 YADRYN
+991 
-997 AAIDAH
+997 
-1003 GTFNLAD
+1003 
-1010 ADDSFTVNTVLENV
+1010 
-1024 DANSGWNGQSLTKT
+1024 
-1038 GAGTLI
+1038 
-1044 LNAENTYTGGTTISD
+1044 
-1059 GTLVA
+1059 
-1064 NNVEALGTGNVTDNA
+1064 
-1079 TLELNTG
+1079 
-1086 GDFDNA
+1086 
-1092 ISGSGQV
+1092 
-1099 VKSGDDALTLS
+1099 
-1110 GTNTYSGGTT
+1110 
-1120 ISGGTLIASNV
+1120 
-1131 EALGTGDVTDNAVLE
+1131 
-1146 LNTGGDFANNIGG
+1146 
-1159 SGQVVKSGDETLT
+1159 
-1172 LSGTNS
+1172 
-1178 YTGGTTI
+1178 
-1185 SGGTLVASNVE
+1185 
-1196 ALGSGDV
+1196 
-1203 TDNATLEMNTGG
+1203 
-1215 DFANNIGGTG
+1215 
-1225 SVVKSG
+1225 
-1231 DKTLTLSGS
+1231 
-1240 NIYTGGTLISGGTLI
+1240 
-1255 ATNVDA
+1255 
-1261 LGTGDVTDNAT
+1261 
-1272 LEMNTGG
+1272 
-1279 DFANAIGGTGSVV
+1279 
-1292 KSGDETLTLSG
+1292 
-1303 SNIYT
+1303 
-1308 GGTTISGGTLV
+1308 
-1319 ATNVEAL
+1319 
-1326 GSGDVTDNAT
+1326 
-1336 LELNTGGTFDNVISG
+1336 
-1351 SGQVVKSGDDAL
+1351 
-1363 TLSGNNS
+1363 S

-1396 DNATLALN
+1396 N
-1404 TGGDFTNNIG
+1404 
-1414 GTGRVEKSGDDALT
+1414 DA
-1428 LSGANSYTG
+1428 
-1437 GTLISGGTLVATNVD
+1437 V
-1452 ALGTGNVTDNATLEL
+1452 LEL

-1501 GTTISSGTLIATN
+1501 GTTISGGTLVASN
-1514 VEALGTGDV
+1514 VEALG
-1523 TDNATLEL
+1523 
-1531 NTGGDFDNNIGGTGS
+1531 
-1546 VVKSGDETLTLSGAN
+1546 SGDIT
-1561 SYTGGTTI
+1561 
-1569 SGGTL
+1569 
-1574 VATSVDALGSGDVT
+1574 
-1588 DNATLEMNTGG
+1588 
-1599 DFANNIGGTGSVVKS
+1599 
-1614 GDKTLTLSG
+1614 
-1623 SNTYAGGTT
+1623 
-1632 INDGTLVANNVEALG
+1632 
-1647 TGDVIDNATLELNTG
+1647 DNATLELNTG

-1680 KTLTLSGANSYSGA
+1680 ETLTLSGTNTYTGG
-1694 TTISGGTLIAANV
+1694 TTISGGTLIATHV

-1720 LLLDASGQFTV
+1720 LLLDASGQFAV

-1843 RIDDMGKQYELTTA
+1843 RIDDTGKQYELTTA

-1888 VLENVDATLDPASST
+1888 VLENVDATLDPDSAT

-1915 GTLILNAENTYTGGT
+1915 GTLILNAENTYTVGT

-1976 SGDDALTL
+1976 SGDKMLTL
-1984 SGANTYTGGTTI
+1984 SGTNSYSGGTLI
-1996 NDGTLVACNVE
+1996 SGGTLVATNVD
-2007 ALGTGDVTDNATLEL
+2007 ALGSGDVTDDATLEL

-2028 DNVISGS
+2028 DNAISGS
-2035 GQMVKSGDDTL
+2035 GQVVKSGDDTL

-2057 TTISGGTLVATS
+2057 TI
-2069 VDALGSGDVTNDA
+2069 
-2082 VLELNTGGDFDN
+2082 
-2094 AISGSGQVVKSGDET
+2094 
-2109 LTLSGANSYTGGT
+2109 
-2122 TISGGTLVASNVE
+2122 ISGGTLVASNVE
-2135 ALGSS
+2135 ALGTG
-2140 DVTDNATLELNTGG
+2140 DVTND
-2154 DFTNNISG
+2154 
-2162 SGQVVKSGD
+2162 
-2171 DVLTLSGANS
+2171 
-2181 YSGGTL
+2181 
-2187 ISDGTLVASNVEALG
+2187 
-2202 TGDITDNAV
+2202 AV

-2244 TYTGGTTISGGTLV
+2244 TYTGGTLISGGTLV
-2258 ASNVDALGT
+2258 ASNV
-2267 GDVTDNATL
+2267 
-2276 ELNTGGTF
+2276 E
-2284 DNVIS
+2284 
-2289 GSGQVVKS
+2289 
-2297 GDKTLT
+2297 
-2303 LSGANSYTGGTTI
+2303 
-2316 NDGTL
+2316 
-2321 VASNVDALGSGDVTN
+2321 ALGSGDVTN
-2336 DAVLELNTGGDFTNN
+2336 DAVLELNTGGDFTNAISGSGQVVKSGDETLTLSGAN
-2351 ISGSGQVVKSG
+2351 SYTGGTLISGGTLIASNVEALGTGDVTDNAVLELNTGGDFDNAISGSGQVEKSGDETLTLSGANSYTGGTLISSGTLVANDVNALGTGDVTDNAVLELNTGGTFDNAISGSGQVVKSGDETLTLSGSNTYTGGTTINDGTLIATSVDALGSGDVTDNAVLELNTGGDFDNAISGSGQVVKSG

-2402 TLELNTGGDFT
+2402 TLELNTGGTFD
-2413 NNISGSGQVVKSG
+2413 NAISGSGQVVKSG
-2426 DETLTLSGANSYTG
+2426 DDALTLSGSNTYTG
-2440 GTTISGGTLVASNVE
+2440 GTTISGGTLIATSVD

-2461 VTDNATLEMNTGGD
+2461 VTDNAVLELNTGGT

-2495 LSGANSYTGGT
+2495 LSGSNTYTGGT
-2506 TISGGTLV
+2506 TISGGTLI

-2524 DIDNYASLQLNASGQ
+2524 NIDNYASLQLNASGQ

-2556 AGSALRANTL
+2556 AGSTLRANTL

-2573 LAVHLIDSN
+2573 LAVHLTDSN

-2710 TYWDGKSLIKRGAGT
+2710 TDWDGKSLIKRGAGT

-2783 QGSLYF
+2783 LGSLYF

-2919 DDGGEVTPPDDGG
+2919 DDGGD
-2932 EVTPPDDGGDVTP
+2932 VTPPDDGGDVTP
-2945 PDGGGDVTPPDDG
+2945 PDDGGD
-2958 GEVTPPDDGGEVT
+2958 VT

-2979 TPPDDGGDV
+2979 TPPDDGGDVTPPDDDGDITPPDGGDV

-3026 SADGSIWMRF
+3026 SADGSVWMRF

-3083 INANTDSTGNRGAD
+3083 INASTDSTGNRGAD

-3246 AATFG
+3246 SATFG

>member
-81 VATDTA
+81 IATDTA
-87 TSAAIVG
+87 ASAAIVG

-145 IMLQN
+145 ILLQN
-150 GGSVINDARIENNAT
+150 GGSVINDGRIENSAIYVHNLDLGAP
-165 YEHDPQDIPQEYAGV
+165 EIDAAI
-180 YMLNGGSYVSSESG
+180 YMLNGGSYVSSENG
-194 VLEGVSGVIVQSGEA
+194 VLKGVSGVIVQSGEV
-209 HITNGGM
+209 HITNGGT
-216 INSDGSWRSYGVEF
+216 INSDGSWRSYGVEL
-230 RDGTYGTIVNTGTII
+230 RGGAYGTIVNTGTII

-253 KIEDAAIYVHTL
+253 EIEDAAIYAHTF
-265 NDMAVSGSVS
+265 DDIAAGDYVS
-275 VDNSGLMQSDFI
+275 VDNSGLLQSDFI
-287 TVALYYGSHFEVV
+287 AVALYHGAHFEVI
-300 NRVGGV
+300 NRAGGV

-317 KSTAME
+317 QSAAME
-323 LKVGVDN
+323 LKAGVDN

-367 TTGGGSGDASVY
+367 TTGGGAGDASVY

-389 NNSGTMSSSVYGVYL
+389 NNSGTMSSTVYGVYL
-404 DSTRS
+404 DSARS

-483 AKSGSKITTT
+483 AKSGSKITAT
-493 STGISIAGGNN
+493 STGISIASGNN
-504 QITTESGSTIV
+504 QVTTESGSAIV

-551 GTSGTITNTGT
+551 GASGTITNTGT

-590 DSSVYGV
+590 DSSVFGV

-641 TINGSGNTL
+641 TISGSGNTL
-650 TSQGKITGG
+650 TNQGKITGG
-659 TNAILINS
+659 TNAVLINS

-679 TEISGNITDDNNSA
+679 TEISGSITDGNNSA

-722 WTLPGATMNLSGTTN
+722 WTLSGATMNLSGTTN

-744 GTLILNGAMTAKG
+744 GTLIVNGAMTAKG

-767 IGNSGTLGAFNGD
+767 IGNGGTLGAFNGN

-802 GSGNVIKQ
+802 GSGNVVKQ

-853 KLDAASASDPFIVA
+853 KLEAANAGDPFIVA

-955 DITINGNAMN
+955 GITINGNAMN
-965 SDAFI
+965 PDAFI

-991 YADRYN
+991 YADRDN

-1064 NNVEALGTGNVTDNA
+1064 TNVEALGTGNVTDNA
-1079 TLELNTG
+1079 T
-1086 GDFDNA
+1086 
-1092 ISGSGQV
+1092 
-1099 VKSGDDALTLS
+1099 
-1110 GTNTYSGGTT
+1110 
-1120 ISGGTLIASNV
+1120 
-1131 EALGTGDVTDNAVLE
+1131 
-1146 LNTGGDFANNIGG
+1146 
-1159 SGQVVKSGDETLT
+1159 
-1172 LSGTNS
+1172 
-1178 YTGGTTI
+1178 
-1185 SGGTLVASNVE
+1185 
-1196 ALGSGDV
+1196 
-1203 TDNATLEMNTGG
+1203 
-1215 DFANNIGGTG
+1215 
-1225 SVVKSG
+1225 
-1231 DKTLTLSGS
+1231 
-1240 NIYTGGTLISGGTLI
+1240 
-1255 ATNVDA
+1255 
-1261 LGTGDVTDNAT
+1261 
-1272 LEMNTGG
+1272 
-1279 DFANAIGGTGSVV
+1279 
-1292 KSGDETLTLSG
+1292 
-1303 SNIYT
+1303 
-1308 GGTTISGGTLV
+1308 
-1319 ATNVEAL
+1319 
-1326 GSGDVTDNAT
+1326 
-1336 LELNTGGTFDNVISG
+1336 
-1351 SGQVVKSGDDAL
+1351 
-1363 TLSGNNS
+1363 
-1370 YTGGTLISDGTLV
+1370 
-1383 ASNVEALGSGDVT
+1383 
-1396 DNATLALN
+1396 
-1404 TGGDFTNNIG
+1404 
-1414 GTGRVEKSGDDALT
+1414 
-1428 LSGANSYTG
+1428 
-1437 GTLISGGTLVATNVD
+1437 
-1452 ALGTGNVTDNATLEL
+1452 
-1467 NTGGDFDNAISGSG
+1467 
-1481 QVVKSGDKTLTLSGA
+1481 
-1496 NSYTG
+1496 
-1501 GTTISSGTLIATN
+1501 
-1514 VEALGTGDV
+1514 
-1523 TDNATLEL
+1523 
-1531 NTGGDFDNNIGGTGS
+1531 
-1546 VVKSGDETLTLSGAN
+1546 
-1561 SYTGGTTI
+1561 
-1569 SGGTL
+1569 
-1574 VATSVDALGSGDVT
+1574 
-1588 DNATLEMNTGG
+1588 
-1599 DFANNIGGTGSVVKS
+1599 
-1614 GDKTLTLSG
+1614 
-1623 SNTYAGGTT
+1623 
-1632 INDGTLVANNVEALG
+1632 
-1647 TGDVIDNATLELNTG
+1647 
-1662 GDFDNAI
+1662 
-1669 SGSGQV
+1669 
-1675 VKSGD
+1675 
-1680 KTLTLSGANSYSGA
+1680 
-1694 TTISGGTLIAANV
+1694 
-1707 NALGTGAIDNRAS
+1707 
-1720 LLLDASGQFTV
+1720 
-1731 TDLTTESGGNTEIG
+1731 
-1745 AGSTLQA
+1745 
-1752 TTLTQKSDSTLTI
+1752 
-1765 NLNSNTADPVI
+1765 
-1776 HAASQVSLAG
+1776 
-1786 TLDITGVG
+1786 
-1794 DVLDSDPASTDDLDT
+1794 
-1809 FTLIA
+1809 
-1814 SDKTI
+1814 
-1819 AGDFEKLTVAGMD
+1819 
-1832 ADLADFITVDG
+1832 
-1843 RIDDMGKQYELTTA
+1843 
-1857 LTWYADRDDAVTDAH
+1857 
-1872 GTFNLT
+1872 
-1878 NADGSFAVNT
+1878 
-1888 VLENVDATLDPASST
+1888 
-1903 GWDGTSLIKQGA
+1903 
-1915 GTLILNAENTYTGGT
+1915 
-1930 TISGG
+1930 
-1935 TLVATNVDALGSGDV
+1935 
-1950 TDDATLELNTGGTFD
+1950 
-1965 NAISGSGQVVK
+1965 
-1976 SGDDALTL
+1976 
-1984 SGANTYTGGTTI
+1984 
-1996 NDGTLVACNVE
+1996 
-2007 ALGTGDVTDNATLEL
+2007 
-2022 NTGGTF
+2022 
-2028 DNVISGS
+2028 
-2035 GQMVKSGDDTL
+2035 
-2046 TLSGSNTYTGG
+2046 
-2057 TTISGGTLVATS
+2057 
-2069 VDALGSGDVTNDA
+2069 
-2082 VLELNTGGDFDN
+2082 LELNTGGDFDN

-2122 TISGGTLVASNVE
+2122 TISGGTLVATNVE
-2135 ALGSS
+2135 ALGSG

-2154 DFTNNISG
+2154 T
-2162 SGQVVKSGD
+2162 
-2171 DVLTLSGANS
+2171 
-2181 YSGGTL
+2181 
-2187 ISDGTLVASNVEALG
+2187 
-2202 TGDITDNAV
+2202 
-2211 LELNTGGDFD
+2211 FD

-2244 TYTGGTTISGGTLV
+2244 
-2258 ASNVDALGT
+2258 
-2267 GDVTDNATL
+2267 
-2276 ELNTGGTF
+2276 
-2284 DNVIS
+2284 
-2289 GSGQVVKS
+2289 
-2297 GDKTLT
+2297 
-2303 LSGANSYTGGTTI
+2303 SYTGGT
-2316 NDGTL
+2316 
-2321 VASNVDALGSGDVTN
+2321 
-2336 DAVLELNTGGDFTNN
+2336 
-2351 ISGSGQVVKSG
+2351 
-2362 DETLTLSGTNSYT
+2362 
-2375 DGTLI
+2375 LI
-2380 SGGTLVATNLEA
+2380 S
-2392 LGTGDVTNNA
+2392 D
-2402 TLELNTGGDFT
+2402 
-2413 NNISGSGQVVKSG
+2413 
-2426 DETLTLSGANSYTG
+2426 
-2440 GTTISGGTLVASNVE
+2440 GTLVASNVE
-2455 ALGSGD
+2455 ALGSG
-2461 VTDNATLEMNTGGD
+2461 N
-2475 FDNAISGSGQVVK
+2475 
-2488 SGDKTLT
+2488 
-2495 LSGANSYTGGT
+2495 
-2506 TISGGTLV
+2506 
-2514 ASNVEALGSG
+2514 
-2524 DIDNYASLQLNASGQ
+2524 IDNYASLQLNASGQ

-2573 LAVHLIDSN
+2573 LAVHLTDSN
-2582 SGAIVTADHANLGGT
+2582 SDAIVTADHANLGGT

-2611 RDAYAYTLIDTD
+2611 RDAYAYTLIDSD

-2648 DGRVNAADDTRYD
+2648 DGRVNADDDTRYD

-2710 TYWDGKSLIKRGAGT
+2710 TGWDGKSLIKRGAGT

-2737 TDVQEGALWLAETAT
+2737 TDVQEGTLWLAETAT

-2919 DDGGEVTPPDDGG
+2919 DDGGDVI
-2932 EVTPPDDGGDVTP
+2932 PPDDGGDVTP
-2945 PDGGGDVTPPDDG
+2945 PDDGGDVTPPDDG

-2971 PPDDGGDV
+2971 PPDDDGDV

-2988 TPVAPQYRAD
+2988 TPPDDDGDITPPDGGDVTPVTPQYRAD

-3083 INANTDSTGNRGAD
+3083 INASTDSTGNRGAD

-3217 MRVDGKLYKESGRIQ
+3217 VRVDGKLYKESGRIQ

-3246 AATFG
+3246 SATFG

>member
-1 MNKTYNIIWNAARG
+1 
-15 MYIVTSELARS
+15 
-26 GSRAI
+26 
-31 VSVSASCAVTLL
+31 
-43 AMDAA
+43 
-48 PAVAEETRVSIP
+48 
-60 SQTTTYTLSGA
+60 
-71 TPFVV
+71 
-76 ETGNT
+76 
-81 VATDTA
+81 
-87 TSAAIVG
+87 
-94 DNSNDWDLLIESG
+94 
-107 AVVGSSLTDSQAMN
+107 
-121 LDSLTGATSVH
+121 
-132 NQGTITGSNEDGT
+132 
-145 IMLQN
+145 
-150 GGSVINDARIENNAT
+150 
-165 YEHDPQDIPQEYAGV
+165 
-180 YMLNGGSYVSSESG
+180 
-194 VLEGVSGVIVQSGEA
+194 
-209 HITNGGM
+209 
-216 INSDGSWRSYGVEF
+216 
-230 RDGTYGTIVNTGTII
+230 
-245 TTASDGSG
+245 
-253 KIEDAAIYVHTL
+253 
-265 NDMAVSGSVS
+265 
-275 VDNSGLMQSDFI
+275 
-287 TVALYYGSHFEVV
+287 
-300 NRVGGV
+300 
-306 ITAGNSSLVGI
+306 
-317 KSTAME
+317 
-323 LKVGVDN
+323 
-330 LVTNDGTISAY
+330 
-341 GTANTYGIHYGES
+341 
-354 TSGGVITNTGSIT
+354 
-367 TTGGGSGDASVY
+367 
-379 VHGNGDGTVV
+379 
-389 NNSGTMSSSVYGVYL
+389 
-404 DSTRS
+404 
-409 KGHTLNN
+409 
-416 QAGGAISANT
+416 
-426 AVAINGNGNTIT
+426 
-438 NQGKM
+438 
-443 TGVSDGLL
+443 
-451 ISGNNNIVTTS
+451 
-462 GGEIS
+462 
-467 GKNGIRV
+467 
-474 SKGSGNQIT
+474 
-483 AKSGSKITTT
+483 
-493 STGISIAGGNN
+493 
-504 QITTESGSTIV
+504 
-515 AKDNGILINSGA
+515 
-527 NNVTNGGSITAT
+527 
-539 GSSISYGIQYNS
+539 
-551 GTSGTITNTGT
+551 
-562 ITTTGKGA
+562 
-570 GDASVYAHGGA
+570 
-581 VTINNSGTM
+581 
-590 DSSVYGV
+590 
-597 YVTTGHTLNN
+597 
-607 LAGGSITA
+607 
-615 NTAVQLN
+615 
-622 GNNNTLANAGAILG
+622 
-636 DTNGV
+636 
-641 TINGSGNTL
+641 
-650 TSQGKITGG
+650 
-659 TNAILINS
+659 
-667 GSKNNTL
+667 
-674 TLNTG
+674 
-679 TEISGNITDDNNSA
+679 
-693 SANNNLIL
+693 
-701 DGEGTLG
+701 
-708 SSISGLNSVTSSGD
+708 
-722 WTLPGATMNLSGTTN
+722 
-737 SALWVKS
+737 
-744 GTLILNGAMTAKG
+744 
-757 ATVDSGTTLQ
+757 
-767 IGNSGTLGAFNGD
+767 
-780 IVDNGTLTFNRS
+780 
-792 DAAAYGSVIS
+792 
-802 GSGNVIKQ
+802 
-810 GGGELTLS
+810 
-818 NNNSYSGGTTIA
+818 
-830 EGTLTATAG
+830 
-839 GALGSGNIDNRAYL
+839 
-853 KLDAASASDPFIVA
+853 
-867 DLTTHSGA
+867 
-875 TVEIGAGST
+875 
-884 LQANTLTQ
+884 
-892 QDGSTLT
+892 
-899 ADLTATSGPA
+899 
-909 IRAKNVNLD
+909 
-918 GTLNVASPAS
+918 
-928 QEPIRSTDDLISL
+928 
-941 ALIESDNAISGDFD
+941 
-955 DITINGNAMN
+955 
-965 SDAFI
+965 
-970 TVVGQKNVN
+970 
-979 DTHYDLV
+979 
-986 ETLTW
+986 
-991 YADRYN
+991 
-997 AAIDAH
+997 
-1003 GTFNLAD
+1003 
-1010 ADDSFTVNTVLENV
+1010 
-1024 DANSGWNGQSLTKT
+1024 
-1038 GAGTLI
+1038 
-1044 LNAENTYTGGTTISD
+1044 
-1059 GTLVA
+1059 
-1064 NNVEALGTGNVTDNA
+1064 A

-1086 GDFDNA
+1086 GTFDNV
-1092 ISGSGQV
+1092 IS
-1099 VKSGDDALTLS
+1099 
-1110 GTNTYSGGTT
+1110 
-1120 ISGGTLIASNV
+1120 
-1131 EALGTGDVTDNAVLE
+1131 
-1146 LNTGGDFANNIGG
+1146 G

-1172 LSGTNS
+1172 LSGANS

-1196 ALGSGDV
+1196 ALGTGDI
-1203 TDNATLEMNTGG
+1203 TDNATLELNAGG

-1231 DKTLTLSGS
+1231 DKTLTLSG
-1240 NIYTGGTLISGGTLI
+1240 
-1255 ATNVDA
+1255 TN
-1261 LGTGDVTDNAT
+1261 T
-1272 LEMNTGG
+1272 
-1279 DFANAIGGTGSVV
+1279 
-1292 KSGDETLTLSG
+1292 
-1303 SNIYT
+1303 YT

-1319 ATNVEAL
+1319 ASNVNAL
-1326 GSGDVTDNAT
+1326 GS
-1336 LELNTGGTFDNVISG
+1336 
-1351 SGQVVKSGDDAL
+1351 
-1363 TLSGNNS
+1363 
-1370 YTGGTLISDGTLV
+1370 
-1383 ASNVEALGSGDVT
+1383 
-1396 DNATLALN
+1396 
-1404 TGGDFTNNIG
+1404 
-1414 GTGRVEKSGDDALT
+1414 
-1428 LSGANSYTG
+1428 
-1437 GTLISGGTLVATNVD
+1437 
-1452 ALGTGNVTDNATLEL
+1452 GNVTDNATLEL
-1467 NTGGDFDNAISGSG
+1467 STGGDFA
-1481 QVVKSGDKTLTLSGA
+1481 
-1496 NSYTG
+1496 
-1501 GTTISSGTLIATN
+1501 
-1514 VEALGTGDV
+1514 
-1523 TDNATLEL
+1523 
-1531 NTGGDFDNNIGGTGS
+1531 NNIGGTGS

-1574 VATSVDALGSGDVT
+1574 VAS
-1588 DNATLEMNTGG
+1588 
-1599 DFANNIGGTGSVVKS
+1599 
-1614 GDKTLTLSG
+1614 
-1623 SNTYAGGTT
+1623 
-1632 INDGTLVANNVEALG
+1632 NVEALG
-1647 TGDVIDNATLELNTG
+1647 TGDVTDNATLELNTG

-1694 TTISGGTLIAANV
+1694 TTISGGTLIATHV

-1843 RIDDMGKQYELTTA
+1843 RIDDTGKQYELTTA

-1888 VLENVDATLDPASST
+1888 VLENVDATLDPASAT

-1976 SGDDALTL
+1976 SGDDVLTL
-1984 SGANTYTGGTTI
+1984 SGANSYSGGTLI
-1996 NDGTLVACNVE
+1996 SDGTLVASNVD
-2007 ALGTGDVTDNATLEL
+2007 ALGSGDVTNNATLEM
-2022 NTGGTF
+2022 NTGGDFINNIGGTGR
-2028 DNVISGS
+2028 VE
-2035 GQMVKSGDDTL
+2035 KSGDDTL

-2057 TTISGGTLVATS
+2057 TLIS
-2069 VDALGSGDVTNDA
+2069 D
-2082 VLELNTGGDFDN
+2082 
-2094 AISGSGQVVKSGDET
+2094 
-2109 LTLSGANSYTGGT
+2109 
-2122 TISGGTLVASNVE
+2122 GTLVASNVE
-2135 ALGSS
+2135 ALGTG
-2140 DVTDNATLELNTGG
+2140 DVTNNATLELNTGG
-2154 DFTNNISG
+2154 TFDNAISG

-2202 TGDITDNAV
+2202 TGDVTDDATLELNTGGTFDNAIGGSGNVVKSGADTLTLSGSNSYTGGTTISGGTLVASNVEALGTGDVTNNATLELNTGGDFINNIGGTGRVEKSGDDTLTLSGSNTYTGGTLINGGTLVASNVEALGTGDVTDNATLALNTGGTFDNAISGSGQV
-2211 LELNTGGDFD
+2211 VKSGDETLTLSGTNSYTGGTTISGGTLVATNVEALGSGDVTDDATLELNTGGTFDNAISGSGQVVKSGDKMLTLSGANSYSGGTLISDGTLVASNVEALGTGDVTNNATLELNTGGDFTNNISGSGQVEKSGDDALTLSGANSYSGGTLISDGTLVASNVEALGTGDVTDDATLELNTGGDFD

-2244 TYTGGTTISGGTLV
+2244 TYTGGTLISSGTLV
-2258 ASNVDALGT
+2258 ANDVNALGT
-2267 GDVTDNATL
+2267 GDVTDNAVL
-2276 ELNTGGTF
+2276 ELNTGGDFINSIGGTGR
-2284 DNVIS
+2284 VE
-2289 GSGQVVKS
+2289 KS
-2297 GDKTLT
+2297 GDETLT
-2303 LSGANSYTGGTTI
+2303 LSGSNTYTGGTTI

-2321 VASNVDALGSGDVTN
+2321 VATSVDALGSGDVT
-2336 DAVLELNTGGDFTNN
+2336 D
-2351 ISGSGQVVKSG
+2351 
-2362 DETLTLSGTNSYT
+2362 
-2375 DGTLI
+2375 
-2380 SGGTLVATNLEA
+2380 
-2392 LGTGDVTNNA
+2392 NA

-2413 NNISGSGQVVKSG
+2413 NNIGGTGRVEKSG
-2426 DETLTLSGANSYTG
+2426 DGTLTLSGSNTYTG
-2440 GTTISGGTLVASNVE
+2440 GTTINDGTLVATSVD
-2455 ALGSGD
+2455 ALGTGD
-2461 VTDNATLEMNTGGD
+2461 VTDDATLELNTGGD

-2488 SGDKTLT
+2488 SGDETLT

-2573 LAVHLIDSN
+2573 LAVHLTDSN

-2623 SAINSDFAQFTV
+2623 STINSDFAQFTV

-2737 TDVQEGALWLAETAT
+2737 TDVQEGTLWLAETAT

-2783 QGSLYF
+2783 LGNLYF

-2919 DDGGEVTPPDDGG
+2919 DDGGD
-2932 EVTPPDDGGDVTP
+2932 VTPPDDGGDVTPPDDGGDVTPPDDGGDITP

-2958 GEVTPPDDGGEVT
+2958 GDIT
-2971 PPDDGGDV
+2971 PPDDGGDI
-2979 TPPDDGGDV
+2979 TPPDGGDV

-3083 INANTDSTGNRGAD
+3083 INASTDSTGNRGAD

-3217 MRVDGKLYKESGRIQ
+3217 VRVDGKLYKESGRIQ

-3246 AATFG
+3246 SATFG

-3274 SERLSVYAQAAGQK
+3274 SERLSVYAQAVGQK

>member
-43 AMDAA
+43 AMDAP

-76 ETGNT
+76 ETDNT
-81 VATDTA
+81 IATDTA
-87 TSAAIVG
+87 ASAAIVG

-132 NQGTITGSNEDGT
+132 NQGTITGSSADGT
-145 IMLQN
+145 ILLQN
-150 GGSVINDARIENNAT
+150 GGSVINDGRIENSAIYVHNLDYGAP
-165 YEHDPQDIPQEYAGV
+165 EIDAAI
-180 YMLNGGSYVSSESG
+180 YMLNGGSYVSSENG
-194 VLEGVSGVIVQSGEA
+194 VLKGVSGVIVQSGEV
-209 HITNGGM
+209 HITNGGT
-216 INSDGSWRSYGVEF
+216 INSDGSWRSYGVEL
-230 RDGTYGTIVNTGTII
+230 RGGAYGTIVNTGTII
-245 TTASDGSG
+245 TTASDGSN
-253 KIEDAAIYVHTL
+253 KIEDAAIYAHTF
-265 NDMAVSGSVS
+265 DDIAAGDSVS
-275 VDNSGLMQSDFI
+275 VDNSGLLQSDFI
-287 TVALYYGSHFEVV
+287 AVALYHGAHFEVF
-300 NRVGGV
+300 NRAGGV

-317 KSTAME
+317 QSAAME
-323 LKVGVDN
+323 LKAGADN

-341 GTANTYGIHYGES
+341 GTANTYGIHYGEN

-483 AKSGSKITTT
+483 AKSGSKITAT
-493 STGISIAGGNN
+493 STGISIASGNN
-504 QITTESGSTIV
+504 QVTTESGSAIV

-539 GSSISYGIQYNS
+539 GSSNSYGIQYNS
-551 GTSGTITNTGT
+551 GASGTITNTGT
-562 ITTTGKGA
+562 ITTTGKGV

-590 DSSVYGV
+590 DSSVFGV

-679 TEISGNITDDNNSA
+679 TEMSGSITDGNNSA

-722 WTLPGATMNLSGTTN
+722 WTLSGATMNLSGTTN

-802 GSGNVIKQ
+802 GSGNVVKQ

-965 SDAFI
+965 PDAFI

-991 YADRYN
+991 YADRDN

-1024 DANSGWNGQSLTKT
+1024 DANSGWDGQSLTKT

-1059 GTLVA
+1059 GTLIA
-1064 NNVEALGTGNVTDNA
+1064 SNVEALGTGNVTDNA

-1086 GDFDNA
+1086 GTFDNA

-1099 VKSGDDALTLS
+1099 VKSGDETLTLS
-1110 GTNTYSGGTT
+1110 GSNTYTGGTI
-1120 ISGGTLIASNV
+1120 ISGGTLVATNV

-1146 LNTGGDFANNIGG
+1146 LNTGGTFDNVISG
-1159 SGQVVKSGDETLT
+1159 SGQVVKSGDDALT
-1172 LSGTNS
+1172 LSGSNT

-1231 DKTLTLSGS
+1231 DKTLTLSG
-1240 NIYTGGTLISGGTLI
+1240 
-1255 ATNVDA
+1255 
-1261 LGTGDVTDNAT
+1261 
-1272 LEMNTGG
+1272 
-1279 DFANAIGGTGSVV
+1279 
-1292 KSGDETLTLSG
+1292 
-1303 SNIYT
+1303 
-1308 GGTTISGGTLV
+1308 
-1319 ATNVEAL
+1319 
-1326 GSGDVTDNAT
+1326 
-1336 LELNTGGTFDNVISG
+1336 
-1351 SGQVVKSGDDAL
+1351 
-1363 TLSGNNS
+1363 
-1370 YTGGTLISDGTLV
+1370 
-1383 ASNVEALGSGDVT
+1383 
-1396 DNATLALN
+1396 
-1404 TGGDFTNNIG
+1404 
-1414 GTGRVEKSGDDALT
+1414 
-1428 LSGANSYTG
+1428 
-1437 GTLISGGTLVATNVD
+1437 
-1452 ALGTGNVTDNATLEL
+1452 
-1467 NTGGDFDNAISGSG
+1467 
-1481 QVVKSGDKTLTLSGA
+1481 
-1496 NSYTG
+1496 
-1501 GTTISSGTLIATN
+1501 
-1514 VEALGTGDV
+1514 
-1523 TDNATLEL
+1523 
-1531 NTGGDFDNNIGGTGS
+1531 
-1546 VVKSGDETLTLSGAN
+1546 AN

-1574 VATSVDALGSGDVT
+1574 VA
-1588 DNATLEMNTGG
+1588 
-1599 DFANNIGGTGSVVKS
+1599 
-1614 GDKTLTLSG
+1614 
-1623 SNTYAGGTT
+1623 
-1632 INDGTLVANNVEALG
+1632 NNVEALG
-1647 TGDVIDNATLELNTG
+1647 TGDVTNNATLELNTG
-1662 GDFDNAI
+1662 GTFDNAI

-1680 KTLTLSGANSYSGA
+1680 ETLTLSGNNTYRGA
-1694 TTISGGTLIAANV
+1694 TTISGGTLIATHV

-1765 NLNSNTADPVI
+1765 NLDSNTADPVI

-1843 RIDDMGKQYELTTA
+1843 RIDDTGKQYELTTA

-1888 VLENVDATLDPASST
+1888 VLENVDATLDPASAT

-1976 SGDDALTL
+1976 SGDETLTL
-1984 SGANTYTGGTTI
+1984 SGANSYTGGTLI
-1996 NDGTLVACNVE
+1996 SSGTLVANNVE
-2007 ALGTGDVTDNATLEL
+2007 ALGSGDVTDNATLEL
-2022 NTGGTF
+2022 NTGGDF
-2028 DNVISGS
+2028 DNAISGSGKVEKSGDDALTLSGANSYTGGTLISSGTLVASNVEALGTGDVTDNAVLELNTGGDFDNAISGS
-2035 GQMVKSGDDTL
+2035 GQVEKSGDGTLTLSGSNTYTGGTTINDGTLIATSVDALGSGDVTDDATLELNTGGTFDNAIGGSGNVVKSGADTLTLSGSNSYTGGTTISGGTLVASNVEALGTGDVTNNATLELNTGGDFINNIGGTGRVEKSGDDTL

-2057 TTISGGTLVATS
+2057 TLINGGTLVAS
-2069 VDALGSGDVTNDA
+2069 NVEALGTGDVTNDA

-2122 TISGGTLVASNVE
+2122 TISGGTLVATNVE
-2135 ALGSS
+2135 ALGTG
-2140 DVTDNATLELNTGG
+2140 DVTNNATLELNTGG
-2154 DFTNNISG
+2154 TFDNAISG

-2202 TGDITDNAV
+2202 TGDVTDDATLELNTGGTFDNAIGGSGNVVKSGADTLTLSGSNSYTGGTTISGGTLVASNVEALGTGDVTNNATLELNTGGDFINNIGGTGRVEKSGDETLTLSGANSYTGGTLISGGTLVANDVNALGTGDVTDNAV

-2234 DETLTLSGSN
+2234 DETLTLSG
-2244 TYTGGTTISGGTLV
+2244 
-2258 ASNVDALGT
+2258 
-2267 GDVTDNATL
+2267 
-2276 ELNTGGTF
+2276 
-2284 DNVIS
+2284 
-2289 GSGQVVKS
+2289 
-2297 GDKTLT
+2297 
-2303 LSGANSYTGGTTI
+2303 ANSYTG
-2316 NDGTL
+2316 
-2321 VASNVDALGSGDVTN
+2321 
-2336 DAVLELNTGGDFTNN
+2336 
-2351 ISGSGQVVKSG
+2351 
-2362 DETLTLSGTNSYT
+2362 
-2375 DGTLI
+2375 GTLI
-2380 SGGTLVATNLEA
+2380 SGGTLVAT
-2392 LGTGDVTNNA
+2392 
-2402 TLELNTGGDFT
+2402 
-2413 NNISGSGQVVKSG
+2413 S
-2426 DETLTLSGANSYTG
+2426 
-2440 GTTISGGTLVASNVE
+2440 VE

-2461 VTDNATLEMNTGGD
+2461 VTDNAVLELNTGGT

-2550 ATTAIG
+2550 AITAIG

-2648 DGRVNAADDTRYD
+2648 DGRVNADDDTRYD

-2710 TYWDGKSLIKRGAGT
+2710 TDWDGKSLIKRGAGT

-2783 QGSLYF
+2783 LGNLYF

-2882 DGDFTLYKGHV
+2882 DGDFRLYKGHV

-2919 DDGGEVTPPDDGG
+2919 DDGGDVTPPDDGG

-2945 PDGGGDVTPPDDG
+2945 PDDGGDVIPPDDGGDITPPDGGGDVTPPDDG
-2958 GEVTPPDDGGEVT
+2958 GDITPPDDDGNIT
-2971 PPDDGGDV
+2971 PP
-2979 TPPDDGGDV
+2979 DGGDV

-3083 INANTDSTGNRGAD
+3083 INASTDSTGNRGAD

-3137 AYNNS
+3137 VYNNS

-3217 MRVDGKLYKESGRIQ
+3217 VRVDGKLYKESGRIQ

-3246 AATFG
+3246 SATFG

-3274 SERLSVYAQAAGQK
+3274 SERLSVYAQAVGQK

>member
-43 AMDAA
+43 VMDAA

-81 VATDTA
+81 VATDIA

-121 LDSLTGATSVH
+121 LDSSTGATSVH

-367 TTGGGSGDASVY
+367 TTGGGAGDASVY

-389 NNSGTMSSSVYGVYL
+389 NNSGTMSSTVYGVYL
-404 DSTRS
+404 DSARS

-416 QAGGAISANT
+416 QAGGVISANT
-426 AVAINGNGNTIT
+426 AVAVNGNGNTIT

-504 QITTESGSTIV
+504 QITTESGSAIV

-551 GTSGTITNTGT
+551 GASGTITNTGT

-590 DSSVYGV
+590 DSSVFGV

-607 LAGGSITA
+607 LAGGSISA
-615 NTAVQLN
+615 NTAVQFH
-622 GNNNTLANAGAILG
+622 GNNNKLANAGAILG

-659 TNAILINS
+659 INAILINS

-679 TEISGNITDDNNSA
+679 TEISGSITDDNNSA

-701 DGEGTLG
+701 DGEGSLG

-722 WTLPGATMNLSGTTN
+722 WTLSGATMNLSGTTN

-744 GTLILNGAMTAKG
+744 GTLIVNGAMTAKG

-767 IGNSGTLGAFNGD
+767 IGNGGTLGAFNGD

-802 GSGNVIKQ
+802 GSGNVVKQ

-899 ADLTATSGPA
+899 ADLTETSGPA

-965 SDAFI
+965 PDAFI

-991 YADRYN
+991 YADRDN

-1059 GTLVA
+1059 GTLIA

-1086 GDFDNA
+1086 GDF
-1092 ISGSGQV
+1092 
-1099 VKSGDDALTLS
+1099 
-1110 GTNTYSGGTT
+1110 
-1120 ISGGTLIASNV
+1120 
-1131 EALGTGDVTDNAVLE
+1131 
-1146 LNTGGDFANNIGG
+1146 NN
-1159 SGQVVKSGDETLT
+1159 
-1172 LSGTNS
+1172 N
-1178 YTGGTTI
+1178 
-1185 SGGTLVASNVE
+1185 
-1196 ALGSGDV
+1196 
-1203 TDNATLEMNTGG
+1203 
-1215 DFANNIGGTG
+1215 
-1225 SVVKSG
+1225 
-1231 DKTLTLSGS
+1231 
-1240 NIYTGGTLISGGTLI
+1240 
-1255 ATNVDA
+1255 
-1261 LGTGDVTDNAT
+1261 
-1272 LEMNTGG
+1272 
-1279 DFANAIGGTGSVV
+1279 
-1292 KSGDETLTLSG
+1292 
-1303 SNIYT
+1303 
-1308 GGTTISGGTLV
+1308 
-1319 ATNVEAL
+1319 
-1326 GSGDVTDNAT
+1326 
-1336 LELNTGGTFDNVISG
+1336 
-1351 SGQVVKSGDDAL
+1351 
-1363 TLSGNNS
+1363 
-1370 YTGGTLISDGTLV
+1370 
-1383 ASNVEALGSGDVT
+1383 
-1396 DNATLALN
+1396 
-1404 TGGDFTNNIG
+1404 
-1414 GTGRVEKSGDDALT
+1414 
-1428 LSGANSYTG
+1428 
-1437 GTLISGGTLVATNVD
+1437 
-1452 ALGTGNVTDNATLEL
+1452 
-1467 NTGGDFDNAISGSG
+1467 
-1481 QVVKSGDKTLTLSGA
+1481 
-1496 NSYTG
+1496 
-1501 GTTISSGTLIATN
+1501 
-1514 VEALGTGDV
+1514 
-1523 TDNATLEL
+1523 
-1531 NTGGDFDNNIGGTGS
+1531 
-1546 VVKSGDETLTLSGAN
+1546 
-1561 SYTGGTTI
+1561 
-1569 SGGTL
+1569 
-1574 VATSVDALGSGDVT
+1574 
-1588 DNATLEMNTGG
+1588 
-1599 DFANNIGGTGSVVKS
+1599 
-1614 GDKTLTLSG
+1614 
-1623 SNTYAGGTT
+1623 
-1632 INDGTLVANNVEALG
+1632 
-1647 TGDVIDNATLELNTG
+1647 
-1662 GDFDNAI
+1662 I

-1694 TTISGGTLIAANV
+1694 TTISGGTLIATHV

-1765 NLNSNTADPVI
+1765 NLNSNTVDPVI

-1843 RIDDMGKQYELTTA
+1843 RIDDTGKQYELTTV

-1888 VLENVDATLDPASST
+1888 VLENVDATLDPASAT

-1930 TISGG
+1930 TISDG

-1976 SGDDALTL
+1976 SGDETLTL
-1984 SGANTYTGGTTI
+1984 SGTNTYSGGTLI
-1996 NDGTLVACNVE
+1996 SGGTLVASNVE
-2007 ALGTGDVTDNATLEL
+2007 ALGTGDVTDN
-2022 NTGGTF
+2022 
-2028 DNVISGS
+2028 
-2035 GQMVKSGDDTL
+2035 
-2046 TLSGSNTYTGG
+2046 
-2057 TTISGGTLVATS
+2057 
-2069 VDALGSGDVTNDA
+2069 A

-2094 AISGSGQVVKSGDET
+2094 AISGSGQVEKSGDGTLTLSGSNTYTGGTTINDGTLIATSVDALGSGDVTDNATLALNTGGTFDNTISGSGKVEKSGDDA

-2122 TISGGTLVASNVE
+2122 LISGGTLIASNVEALGTGDVTNNATLELNTGGDFTNNISGSGQVVKSGDETLTLSGSNTYTGGTTINDGTLVATSVDALGSGDVTDNATLALNTGGTFDNTISGSGKVEKSGDDALTLSGANSYTGGTLISGGTLVASNVE
-2135 ALGSS
+2135 ALGSGDVTDNATLALNTGGTFDNTIS
-2140 DVTDNATLELNTGG
+2140 GSGQVVKSGDDVLTLSGSNTYTGGTTISGGTLIASNVDALGTGDVTNDATLELNTGGDFTNNISGNGQVVKSGDDTLTFSGSNTYTGGTLISSGTLVANDVNALGTGDVTDNATLELNTGG

-2171 DVLTLSGANS
+2171 D
-2181 YSGGTL
+2181 
-2187 ISDGTLVASNVEALG
+2187 
-2202 TGDITDNAV
+2202 
-2211 LELNTGGDFD
+2211 
-2221 NAISGSG
+2221 
-2228 QVVKSG
+2228 
-2234 DETLTLSGSN
+2234 TLTLSGTNS
-2244 TYTGGTTISGGTLV
+2244 YTGGTTISGGTLV
-2258 ASNVDALGT
+2258 ATNV
-2267 GDVTDNATL
+2267 
-2276 ELNTGGTF
+2276 
-2284 DNVIS
+2284 
-2289 GSGQVVKS
+2289 
-2297 GDKTLT
+2297 
-2303 LSGANSYTGGTTI
+2303 
-2316 NDGTL
+2316 
-2321 VASNVDALGSGDVTN
+2321 
-2336 DAVLELNTGGDFTNN
+2336 
-2351 ISGSGQVVKSG
+2351 
-2362 DETLTLSGTNSYT
+2362 
-2375 DGTLI
+2375 
-2380 SGGTLVATNLEA
+2380 EA

-2440 GTTISGGTLVASNVE
+2440 GTLISGGTLVATSVE

-2461 VTDNATLEMNTGGD
+2461 VTDNAVLELNTGGT

-2514 ASNVEALGSG
+2514 ASNVNALGSG

-2556 AGSALRANTL
+2556 AGSALRGNTL

-2573 LAVHLIDSN
+2573 LAVHLTDSN

-2671 SDNAATD
+2671 SDNAATN

-2882 DGDFTLYKGHV
+2882 DGDFRLYKGHV

-2932 EVTPPDDGGDVTP
+2932 EVTPPDDGGE
-2945 PDGGGDVTPPDDG
+2945 VTPPDDG

-2971 PPDDGGDV
+2971 PPDDGGDI
-2979 TPPDDGGDV
+2979 TPPDDDGDITPPDGGDV

-3137 AYNNS
+3137 VYNNS

-3246 AATFG
+3246 SATFG

>member
-60 SQTTTYTLSGA
+60 TQTTTYTLSGA

-121 LDSLTGATSVH
+121 LDSSTGATSVH

-145 IMLQN
+145 ILLQN
-150 GGSVINDARIENNAT
+150 GGSVINDALIENSAT
-165 YEHDPQDIPQEYAGV
+165 YEHDPEDIPQEYAGV

-245 TTASDGSG
+245 TTASDGSN

-287 TVALYYGSHFEVV
+287 TVALYHGSHFEVV

-367 TTGGGSGDASVY
+367 TTGGGAGDASVY

-389 NNSGTMSSSVYGVYL
+389 NNSGTMSSTVYGVYL
-404 DSTRS
+404 DSARS

-416 QAGGAISANT
+416 QAGSAISANT
-426 AVAINGNGNTIT
+426 AVAINGNGNTIS

-483 AKSGSKITTT
+483 AKSGSKITAT
-493 STGISIAGGNN
+493 STGISIASGNN
-504 QITTESGSTIV
+504 QVTTESGSAIV

-641 TINGSGNTL
+641 TISGSGNTL

-679 TEISGNITDDNNSA
+679 TEISGSITDDNNSA

-722 WTLPGATMNLSGTTN
+722 WTLSGATMNLSGTTN

-955 DITINGNAMN
+955 GITINGNAMN
-965 SDAFI
+965 PDAFI

-979 DTHYDLV
+979 NTHYDLV

-991 YADRYN
+991 YADRDN

-1059 GTLVA
+1059 GTLIA

-1099 VKSGDDALTLS
+1099 VKSGDETLTLS
-1110 GTNTYSGGTT
+1110 GSNTYTGGTTISGGTLVASNVEALGSGDITDNATLELNAGGDFANNIGGTGSVVKSGDKTLTLSGSNTYTGGTT

-1131 EALGTGDVTDNAVLE
+1131 EALGSGDVTDNAVLE

-1159 SGQVVKSGDETLT
+1159 TGSVVKSGDKTLT
-1172 LSGTNS
+1172 LSGANS

-1203 TDNATLEMNTGG
+1203 TDNATLE
-1215 DFANNIGGTG
+1215 
-1225 SVVKSG
+1225 
-1231 DKTLTLSGS
+1231 L
-1240 NIYTGGTLISGGTLI
+1240 
-1255 ATNVDA
+1255 
-1261 LGTGDVTDNAT
+1261 
-1272 LEMNTGG
+1272 
-1279 DFANAIGGTGSVV
+1279 
-1292 KSGDETLTLSG
+1292 
-1303 SNIYT
+1303 
-1308 GGTTISGGTLV
+1308 
-1319 ATNVEAL
+1319 
-1326 GSGDVTDNAT
+1326 
-1336 LELNTGGTFDNVISG
+1336 
-1351 SGQVVKSGDDAL
+1351 
-1363 TLSGNNS
+1363 
-1370 YTGGTLISDGTLV
+1370 
-1383 ASNVEALGSGDVT
+1383 
-1396 DNATLALN
+1396 
-1404 TGGDFTNNIG
+1404 
-1414 GTGRVEKSGDDALT
+1414 
-1428 LSGANSYTG
+1428 
-1437 GTLISGGTLVATNVD
+1437 
-1452 ALGTGNVTDNATLEL
+1452 
-1467 NTGGDFDNAISGSG
+1467 
-1481 QVVKSGDKTLTLSGA
+1481 
-1496 NSYTG
+1496 
-1501 GTTISSGTLIATN
+1501 
-1514 VEALGTGDV
+1514 
-1523 TDNATLEL
+1523 
-1531 NTGGDFDNNIGGTGS
+1531 
-1546 VVKSGDETLTLSGAN
+1546 
-1561 SYTGGTTI
+1561 
-1569 SGGTL
+1569 
-1574 VATSVDALGSGDVT
+1574 
-1588 DNATLEMNTGG
+1588 NTGG

-1623 SNTYAGGTT
+1623 SNTYTGGTL
-1632 INDGTLVANNVEALG
+1632 ISDGTLVANNVEALG
-1647 TGDVIDNATLELNTG
+1647 TGDVTNNATLELNTG

-1680 KTLTLSGANSYSGA
+1680 DTLALSGANSYSGA

-1843 RIDDMGKQYELTTA
+1843 RIDDTGKQYELTTA

-1888 VLENVDATLDPASST
+1888 VLENVDATLDPASAT

-1950 TDDATLELNTGGTFD
+1950 TDDSTLELNTGGTFD

-1976 SGDDALTL
+1976 SGDK
-1984 SGANTYTGGTTI
+1984 
-1996 NDGTLVACNVE
+1996 
-2007 ALGTGDVTDNATLEL
+2007 
-2022 NTGGTF
+2022 
-2028 DNVISGS
+2028 
-2035 GQMVKSGDDTL
+2035 M
-2046 TLSGSNTYTGG
+2046 
-2057 TTISGGTLVATS
+2057 
-2069 VDALGSGDVTNDA
+2069 
-2082 VLELNTGGDFDN
+2082 
-2094 AISGSGQVVKSGDET
+2094 
-2109 LTLSGANSYTGGT
+2109 
-2122 TISGGTLVASNVE
+2122 
-2135 ALGSS
+2135 
-2140 DVTDNATLELNTGG
+2140 
-2154 DFTNNISG
+2154 
-2162 SGQVVKSGD
+2162 
-2171 DVLTLSGANS
+2171 LTLSGANS

-2202 TGDITDNAV
+2202 TGDVTNDAV

-2258 ASNVDALGT
+2258 ATSVEALGTGDVTDNATLALNTGGDFINNIGGTGRVEKSGDQTLTLSGANSYTGGTLISSGTLVANDVNALGTGDVTDDATLELNTGGDFDNAISGSGQVVKSGDDTLTLSGSNSYTGGTTISGGTLVASNVEALGTGDVTNNASLELNTGGDFINNIGGTGRVEKSGDDTLTLSGSNTYTGGTTISGGTLIASNVDALGT
-2267 GDVTDNATL
+2267 GDVTNDATLELNTGGTFDNAISGSGQVVKSGDKTLTLSGSNTYTGGSTINDGTLVASNVEALGTGDVTNNATLELNTSGDFDNAISGSGKVEKSGDDALTLSGSNTYTGGTLISDGTLVASNVEALGTGDVTDNAVLELNTGGDFINNIGGTGRVEKSGDDTLTLSGSNSYTGGTLISSGTLVATNVDALGSGDVTDNATL

-2284 DNVIS
+2284 DN
-2289 GSGQVVKS
+2289 
-2297 GDKTLT
+2297 
-2303 LSGANSYTGGTTI
+2303 A
-2316 NDGTL
+2316 
-2321 VASNVDALGSGDVTN
+2321 
-2336 DAVLELNTGGDFTNN
+2336 
-2351 ISGSGQVVKSG
+2351 
-2362 DETLTLSGTNSYT
+2362 
-2375 DGTLI
+2375 
-2380 SGGTLVATNLEA
+2380 
-2392 LGTGDVTNNA
+2392 
-2402 TLELNTGGDFT
+2402 
-2413 NNISGSGQVVKSG
+2413 ISGSGQVVKSG

-2440 GTTISGGTLVASNVE
+2440 GTLISSGTLVANDVNALGTGDVTDNAVLELNTGGDFDNAISGSGQVVKSGDETLTLSGANSYTGGTLISGGTLVASNVE

-2461 VTDNATLEMNTGGD
+2461 VTDNAVLELNTGGT

-2488 SGDKTLT
+2488 SGDDALT
-2495 LSGANSYTGGT
+2495 LSGANTYTGGT
-2506 TISGGTLV
+2506 TINGGTLV

-2573 LAVHLIDSN
+2573 LAVHLTDSN
-2582 SGAIVTADHANLGGT
+2582 SGAIVTADRANLGGT
-2597 LDITGIGNVAKSWT
+2597 LDITGIGNVTKSWT
-2611 RDAYAYTLIDTD
+2611 RDAYSYTLIDTD
-2623 SAINSDFAQFTV
+2623 SAIDSDFAQFTV
-2635 AGMDAKQVDFLTV
+2635 AGIDAKQVDFLTV
-2648 DGRVNAADDTRYD
+2648 DGRVNADDDTRYD

-2671 SDNAATD
+2671 SDNAATN

-2882 DGDFTLYKGHV
+2882 DGDFRLYKGHV

-2932 EVTPPDDGGDVTP
+2932 D
-2945 PDGGGDVTPPDDG
+2945 
-2958 GEVTPPDDGGEVT
+2958 VT

-2988 TPVAPQYRAD
+2988 TPPDDGGDVTPPNDGGDVTPPDDGGDVTPPDDGGDITPPDDGGDITPPDGGGDATPVTPQYRAD
-2998 IGVYLGNQWM
+2998 IGAYLGNQWM

-3083 INANTDSTGNRGAD
+3083 INASTDSTGNRGAD

-3217 MRVDGKLYKESGRIQ
+3217 VRVDGKLYKESGRIQ

-3246 AATFG
+3246 SATFG

-3258 LPNDRVEVK
+3258 LPNDRMEVK

>member
-121 LDSLTGATSVH
+121 LDSSTGATSVH

-150 GGSVINDARIENNAT
+150 GGSVINDALIENNAT
-165 YEHDPQDIPQEYAGV
+165 YEHDPEDIPQEYAGV

-245 TTASDGSG
+245 TTASDGSN

-287 TVALYYGSHFEVV
+287 TVALYHGSHFEVV

-367 TTGGGSGDASVY
+367 TTGGGAGDASVY

-389 NNSGTMSSSVYGVYL
+389 NNSGTMSSTVYGVYL
-404 DSTRS
+404 DSARS

-416 QAGGAISANT
+416 QAGGVISANT
-426 AVAINGNGNTIT
+426 AVAVNGNGNTIT

-504 QITTESGSTIV
+504 QITTESGSAIV

-539 GSSISYGIQYNS
+539 GSNMSYGIQYNS
-551 GTSGTITNTGT
+551 GASGTITNTGT

-590 DSSVYGV
+590 DSSVFGV

-607 LAGGSITA
+607 LAGGSISA
-615 NTAVQLN
+615 NTAVQFH
-622 GNNNTLANAGAILG
+622 GNNNKLANAGAILG

-659 TNAILINS
+659 INAILINS

-679 TEISGNITDDNNSA
+679 TEISGSITDDNNSA

-722 WTLPGATMNLSGTTN
+722 WTLSGATMNLSGTTN

-767 IGNSGTLGAFNGD
+767 IGNGGTLGAFNGD

-802 GSGNVIKQ
+802 GSGNVVKQ

-899 ADLTATSGPA
+899 ADLTETSGPV

-965 SDAFI
+965 PDAFI

-991 YADRYN
+991 YADRDN

-1010 ADDSFTVNTVLENV
+1010 ADDSFTVNTVLEDV

-1044 LNAENTYTGGTTISD
+1044 LNAENTYTGSTTISE
-1059 GTLVA
+1059 GTLIA
-1064 NNVEALGTGNVTDNA
+1064 TNVEALGTGNVTDNA
-1079 TLELNTG
+1079 TLEMNTG

-1099 VKSGDDALTLS
+1099 VKSGD
-1110 GTNTYSGGTT
+1110 
-1120 ISGGTLIASNV
+1120 
-1131 EALGTGDVTDNAVLE
+1131 
-1146 LNTGGDFANNIGG
+1146 
-1159 SGQVVKSGDETLT
+1159 ETLT
-1172 LSGTNS
+1172 LSGANS

-1203 TDNATLEMNTGG
+1203 TDNATLELNTGG
-1215 DFANNIGGTG
+1215 DFDNNIGGTG

-1231 DKTLTLSGS
+1231 DKTLTLSG
-1240 NIYTGGTLISGGTLI
+1240 
-1255 ATNVDA
+1255 
-1261 LGTGDVTDNAT
+1261 
-1272 LEMNTGG
+1272 
-1279 DFANAIGGTGSVV
+1279 ANS
-1292 KSGDETLTLSG
+1292 
-1303 SNIYT
+1303 YT

-1326 GSGDVTDNAT
+1326 GSGDVTDNA
-1336 LELNTGGTFDNVISG
+1336 V
-1351 SGQVVKSGDDAL
+1351 
-1363 TLSGNNS
+1363 
-1370 YTGGTLISDGTLV
+1370 
-1383 ASNVEALGSGDVT
+1383 
-1396 DNATLALN
+1396 
-1404 TGGDFTNNIG
+1404 
-1414 GTGRVEKSGDDALT
+1414 
-1428 LSGANSYTG
+1428 
-1437 GTLISGGTLVATNVD
+1437 
-1452 ALGTGNVTDNATLEL
+1452 LEL
-1467 NTGGDFDNAISGSG
+1467 NTGGDFTNAISGSG

-1501 GTTISSGTLIATN
+1501 GTTISGGTLVASNVEALGTGDITDNATLELNAGGDFANNIGGTGSVVKSGDKTLTLSGSNTYTGGTTISGGTLVATN
-1514 VEALGTGDV
+1514 VEALGTGNV

-1531 NTGGDFDNNIGGTGS
+1531 STGGDFANNIGGTGS

-1574 VATSVDALGSGDVT
+1574 VAS
-1588 DNATLEMNTGG
+1588 
-1599 DFANNIGGTGSVVKS
+1599 
-1614 GDKTLTLSG
+1614 
-1623 SNTYAGGTT
+1623 
-1632 INDGTLVANNVEALG
+1632 NVEALG
-1647 TGDVIDNATLELNTG
+1647 TGDVTDNATLELNTG

-1694 TTISGGTLIAANV
+1694 TTISGGTLIATHV

-1843 RIDDMGKQYELTTA
+1843 RIDDTGKQYELTTA

-1888 VLENVDATLDPASST
+1888 VLENVDATLDPASAT

-1935 TLVATNVDALGSGDV
+1935 TLVATNVEALGSGDV
-1950 TDDATLELNTGGTFD
+1950 TNDA
-1965 NAISGSGQVVK
+1965 V
-1976 SGDDALTL
+1976 
-1984 SGANTYTGGTTI
+1984 
-1996 NDGTLVACNVE
+1996 
-2007 ALGTGDVTDNATLEL
+2007 LEL

-2035 GQMVKSGDDTL
+2035 GKVDKSGDNVLTLSGSKTYSGGTLISGGTLVASNVEALGTGDVTDNATLALNAGGDFTNNIGGTGRVEKSGDQTLTLSGSNTYTGGTLISSGTLVATSVDALGTGNVTNNATLALNTGGDFINNIGGTGRVEKSGDDALTLSGSNTYTGGTLISGGTLVANDVNALGTGDVTDNAALMLNTGGDFINNIGGTGRVEKSGDDTL

-2057 TTISGGTLVATS
+2057 TLISGGTLVANDVNALGTGDVTDNATLALNAVGDFNNAIGGSGKVEKSGDDTLTLSGSNTYTGGTLINGGTLVASNVEALGTGDVTDDATLELNTGGKFDNAISGSGNVVKSGADTLTLSGSNTYTGGTTINDGTLVATS
-2069 VDALGSGDVTNDA
+2069 VDALGTGDVTDDA
-2082 VLELNTGGDFDN
+2082 TLELNTGGDFDN
-2094 AISGSGQVVKSGDET
+2094 AISGSGQVVKSGDDT
-2109 LTLSGANSYTGGT
+2109 LTLSGSNTYTGGT
-2122 TISGGTLVASNVE
+2122 LISSGTLVANDVN
-2135 ALGSS
+2135 ALGTG

-2154 DFTNNISG
+2154 DFTNNIG
-2162 SGQVVKSGD
+2162 GTGRVEKSGD
-2171 DVLTLSGANS
+2171 G
-2181 YSGGTL
+2181 
-2187 ISDGTLVASNVEALG
+2187 
-2202 TGDITDNAV
+2202 
-2211 LELNTGGDFD
+2211 
-2221 NAISGSG
+2221 
-2228 QVVKSG
+2228 
-2234 DETLTLSGSN
+2234 TLTLSGSN
-2244 TYTGGTTISGGTLV
+2244 TYTGGT
-2258 ASNVDALGT
+2258 
-2267 GDVTDNATL
+2267 
-2276 ELNTGGTF
+2276 
-2284 DNVIS
+2284 
-2289 GSGQVVKS
+2289 
-2297 GDKTLT
+2297 
-2303 LSGANSYTGGTTI
+2303 
-2316 NDGTL
+2316 
-2321 VASNVDALGSGDVTN
+2321 
-2336 DAVLELNTGGDFTNN
+2336 
-2351 ISGSGQVVKSG
+2351 
-2362 DETLTLSGTNSYT
+2362 
-2375 DGTLI
+2375 LI
-2380 SGGTLVATNLEA
+2380 S
-2392 LGTGDVTNNA
+2392 D
-2402 TLELNTGGDFT
+2402 
-2413 NNISGSGQVVKSG
+2413 
-2426 DETLTLSGANSYTG
+2426 
-2440 GTTISGGTLVASNVE
+2440 
-2455 ALGSGD
+2455 
-2461 VTDNATLEMNTGGD
+2461 
-2475 FDNAISGSGQVVK
+2475 
-2488 SGDKTLT
+2488 
-2495 LSGANSYTGGT
+2495 
-2506 TISGGTLV
+2506 GTLV

-2556 AGSALRANTL
+2556 ADSALRGNTL

-2573 LAVHLIDSN
+2573 LAVHLTDSN

-2678 AHGTFTLSEQGHSF
+2678 AHGTFTLSEQGHCF

-2737 TDVQEGALWLAETAT
+2737 TDVQEGVLWLAETAT

-2783 QGSLYF
+2783 LGNLYF

-2919 DDGGEVTPPDDGG
+2919 DDGGDVIPPDDGG
-2932 EVTPPDDGGDVTP
+2932 DVTPPDDGGDVTP
-2945 PDGGGDVTPPDDG
+2945 PDDGGDVTPPDDG
-2958 GEVTPPDDGGEVT
+2958 GDVSPPDDGGDVT

-2979 TPPDDGGDV
+2979 TPPDDDGDITPPDGGDV

-3083 INANTDSTGNRGAD
+3083 INASTDSTGNRGAD

-3217 MRVDGKLYKESGRIQ
+3217 VRVDGKLYKESGRIQ

-3246 AATFG
+3246 SATFG

>member
-1 MNKTYNIIWNAARG
+1 
-15 MYIVTSELARS
+15 
-26 GSRAI
+26 
-31 VSVSASCAVTLL
+31 
-43 AMDAA
+43 
-48 PAVAEETRVSIP
+48 
-60 SQTTTYTLSGA
+60 
-71 TPFVV
+71 
-76 ETGNT
+76 
-81 VATDTA
+81 
-87 TSAAIVG
+87 
-94 DNSNDWDLLIESG
+94 
-107 AVVGSSLTDSQAMN
+107 
-121 LDSLTGATSVH
+121 
-132 NQGTITGSNEDGT
+132 
-145 IMLQN
+145 
-150 GGSVINDARIENNAT
+150 
-165 YEHDPQDIPQEYAGV
+165 
-180 YMLNGGSYVSSESG
+180 
-194 VLEGVSGVIVQSGEA
+194 
-209 HITNGGM
+209 
-216 INSDGSWRSYGVEF
+216 
-230 RDGTYGTIVNTGTII
+230 
-245 TTASDGSG
+245 
-253 KIEDAAIYVHTL
+253 
-265 NDMAVSGSVS
+265 
-275 VDNSGLMQSDFI
+275 
-287 TVALYYGSHFEVV
+287 
-300 NRVGGV
+300 
-306 ITAGNSSLVGI
+306 
-317 KSTAME
+317 
-323 LKVGVDN
+323 
-330 LVTNDGTISAY
+330 
-341 GTANTYGIHYGES
+341 YGIHYGES

-367 TTGGGSGDASVY
+367 TTGGGAGDASVY

-389 NNSGTMSSSVYGVYL
+389 NNSGTMSSTVYGVYL
-404 DSTRS
+404 DSARS

-416 QAGGAISANT
+416 QAGSAISANT

-483 AKSGSKITTT
+483 AKSGSKITAT
-493 STGISIAGGNN
+493 STGISIASGNN
-504 QITTESGSTIV
+504 QVTTESGSAIV

-539 GSSISYGIQYNS
+539 GSSNSYGIQYNS
-551 GTSGTITNTGT
+551 GASGTITNTGT
-562 ITTTGKGA
+562 ITTTGKGV

-590 DSSVYGV
+590 DSSVFGV

-607 LAGGSITA
+607 LAGGSISA
-615 NTAVQLN
+615 NTAVQFH
-622 GNNNTLANAGAILG
+622 GNNNKLANAGAISG

-641 TINGSGNTL
+641 TISGSGNTL
-650 TSQGKITGG
+650 TNQGKITGG

-679 TEISGNITDDNNSA
+679 TEISGSITDDNNSA

-722 WTLPGATMNLSGTTN
+722 WTLSGATMNLSGTTN

-767 IGNSGTLGAFNGD
+767 IGNGGTLGAFNGD

-802 GSGNVIKQ
+802 GSGNVVKQ

-955 DITINGNAMN
+955 GITINGNAMN
-965 SDAFI
+965 PDAFI

-1044 LNAENTYTGGTTISD
+1044 LNAENTYTGGTLISD

-1064 NNVEALGTGNVTDNA
+1064 SNVEALGTGDITDNA
-1079 TLELNTG
+1079 VLELNTG

-1099 VKSGDDALTLS
+1099 VKSGDETLTLS
-1110 GTNTYSGGTT
+1110 GSNTYTGGTI
-1120 ISGGTLIASNV
+1120 ISGGTLVATNV
-1131 EALGTGDVTDNAVLE
+1131 EALGTGDVTDNATLE
-1146 LNTGGDFANNIGG
+1146 LNTGGDFDNAIGG
-1159 SGQVVKSGDETLT
+1159 TGSVVKSGDKTLT
-1172 LSGTNS
+1172 LSGANS

-1203 TDNATLEMNTGG
+1203 TDNATLELNTGG

-1231 DKTLTLSGS
+1231 DKTLTLSG
-1240 NIYTGGTLISGGTLI
+1240 T
-1255 ATNVDA
+1255 
-1261 LGTGDVTDNAT
+1261 
-1272 LEMNTGG
+1272 
-1279 DFANAIGGTGSVV
+1279 
-1292 KSGDETLTLSG
+1292 
-1303 SNIYT
+1303 
-1308 GGTTISGGTLV
+1308 
-1319 ATNVEAL
+1319 
-1326 GSGDVTDNAT
+1326 
-1336 LELNTGGTFDNVISG
+1336 
-1351 SGQVVKSGDDAL
+1351 
-1363 TLSGNNS
+1363 
-1370 YTGGTLISDGTLV
+1370 
-1383 ASNVEALGSGDVT
+1383 
-1396 DNATLALN
+1396 
-1404 TGGDFTNNIG
+1404 
-1414 GTGRVEKSGDDALT
+1414 
-1428 LSGANSYTG
+1428 
-1437 GTLISGGTLVATNVD
+1437 
-1452 ALGTGNVTDNATLEL
+1452 
-1467 NTGGDFDNAISGSG
+1467 
-1481 QVVKSGDKTLTLSGA
+1481 
-1496 NSYTG
+1496 
-1501 GTTISSGTLIATN
+1501 
-1514 VEALGTGDV
+1514 
-1523 TDNATLEL
+1523 
-1531 NTGGDFDNNIGGTGS
+1531 
-1546 VVKSGDETLTLSGAN
+1546 N

-1574 VATSVDALGSGDVT
+1574 VA
-1588 DNATLEMNTGG
+1588 
-1599 DFANNIGGTGSVVKS
+1599 
-1614 GDKTLTLSG
+1614 
-1623 SNTYAGGTT
+1623 
-1632 INDGTLVANNVEALG
+1632 NNVEALG
-1647 TGDVIDNATLELNTG
+1647 TGDVTNNATLELNTG

-1694 TTISGGTLIAANV
+1694 TTISGGTLIATHV

-1765 NLNSNTADPVI
+1765 NLNGNTVDPVI

-1843 RIDDMGKQYELTTA
+1843 RIDDTGKQYELTTA

-1888 VLENVDATLDPASST
+1888 VLENVDATLDPASAT

-1965 NAISGSGQVVK
+1965 NAIGGSGNVVK
-1976 SGDDALTL
+1976 SGADTLTL
-1984 SGANTYTGGTTI
+1984 SGSNSYTGGTTI
-1996 NDGTLVACNVE
+1996 SGGTLVASNVE
-2007 ALGTGDVTDNATLEL
+2007 ALGTGDVTNNATLEL
-2022 NTGGTF
+2022 NTGGDFINNIGGTGR
-2028 DNVISGS
+2028 VE
-2035 GQMVKSGDDTL
+2035 KSGDDTL

-2057 TTISGGTLVATS
+2057 TLINGGTLVAS
-2069 VDALGSGDVTNDA
+2069 NVEALGTGDVTDNA
-2082 VLELNTGGDFDN
+2082 TLALNTGGTFDN

-2109 LTLSGANSYTGGT
+2109 LTLSGTNSYTGGT
-2122 TISGGTLVASNVE
+2122 TISGGTLVATNVE
-2135 ALGSS
+2135 ALGSG
-2140 DVTDNATLELNTGG
+2140 DVTDDATLELNTGG
-2154 DFTNNISG
+2154 TFDNAISG

-2171 DVLTLSGANS
+2171 KMLTLSGANS

-2202 TGDITDNAV
+2202 TGDVTNNATLALNTGGDFTNNISGSGQV
-2211 LELNTGGDFD
+2211 VKSGDDTLTLSGANSYTGGTTISGGTLVATNVDALGTGDVTNSSTLELNTGGTFD

-2244 TYTGGTTISGGTLV
+2244 TYTGGTLISGGTLV
-2258 ASNVDALGT
+2258 ATNVDALGT

-2297 GDKTLT
+2297 GDDTLT
-2303 LSGANSYTGGTTI
+2303 LSGANSYTGGT
-2316 NDGTL
+2316 
-2321 VASNVDALGSGDVTN
+2321 
-2336 DAVLELNTGGDFTNN
+2336 
-2351 ISGSGQVVKSG
+2351 
-2362 DETLTLSGTNSYT
+2362 
-2375 DGTLI
+2375 LI
-2380 SGGTLVATNLEA
+2380 SGGTLVAT
-2392 LGTGDVTNNA
+2392 
-2402 TLELNTGGDFT
+2402 
-2413 NNISGSGQVVKSG
+2413 S
-2426 DETLTLSGANSYTG
+2426 
-2440 GTTISGGTLVASNVE
+2440 VE

-2461 VTDNATLEMNTGGD
+2461 VTDNAVLELNTGGT

-2550 ATTAIG
+2550 AITAIG

-2573 LAVHLIDSN
+2573 LAVHLTDSN
-2582 SGAIVTADHANLGGT
+2582 SGAIVTADRANLGGT
-2597 LDITGIGNVAKSWT
+2597 LDITSIGNVAKSWT
-2611 RDAYAYTLIDTD
+2611 RDAYAYTLIDSD
-2623 SAINSDFAQFTV
+2623 SAIDSDFAQFTV

-2648 DGRVNAADDTRYD
+2648 DGRVNADDDTRYD

-2783 QGSLYF
+2783 LGNLYF

-2882 DGDFTLYKGHV
+2882 DGDFRLYKGHV

-2932 EVTPPDDGGDVTP
+2932 EVTPPDDGGE
-2945 PDGGGDVTPPDDG
+2945 VTPPDDG

-2971 PPDDGGDV
+2971 PPDDDGEV
-2979 TPPDDGGDV
+2979 TPPDDGGDITPPDDGGDITPPDGGDV

-3083 INANTDSTGNRGAD
+3083 INASTDSTGNRGAD

-3246 AATFG
+3246 SATFG

>member
-81 VATDTA
+81 IATDTA
-87 TSAAIVG
+87 ASAAIVG

-145 IMLQN
+145 ILLQN
-150 GGSVINDARIENNAT
+150 GGSVINDGRIENSAIYVHNLDLGAP
-165 YEHDPQDIPQEYAGV
+165 EIDAAI
-180 YMLNGGSYVSSESG
+180 YMLNGGSYVSSENG
-194 VLEGVSGVIVQSGEA
+194 VLKGVSGVIVQSGEV
-209 HITNGGM
+209 HITNGGT
-216 INSDGSWRSYGVEF
+216 INSDGSWRSYGVEL
-230 RDGTYGTIVNTGTII
+230 RGGAYGTIVNTGTII

-253 KIEDAAIYVHTL
+253 EIEDAAIYAHTF
-265 NDMAVSGSVS
+265 DDIAAGDYVS
-275 VDNSGLMQSDFI
+275 VDNSGLLQSDFI
-287 TVALYYGSHFEVV
+287 AVALYHGAHFEVI
-300 NRVGGV
+300 NRAGGV

-317 KSTAME
+317 QSAAME
-323 LKVGVDN
+323 LKAGVDN

-367 TTGGGSGDASVY
+367 TTGGGAGDASVY

-389 NNSGTMSSSVYGVYL
+389 NNSGTMSSTVYGVYL
-404 DSTRS
+404 DSARS

-483 AKSGSKITTT
+483 AKSGSKITAT
-493 STGISIAGGNN
+493 STGISIASGNN
-504 QITTESGSTIV
+504 QVTTESGSAIV

-551 GTSGTITNTGT
+551 GASGTITNTGT

-590 DSSVYGV
+590 DSSVFGV

-641 TINGSGNTL
+641 TISGSGNTL
-650 TSQGKITGG
+650 TNQGKITGG
-659 TNAILINS
+659 TNAVLINS

-679 TEISGNITDDNNSA
+679 TEISGSITDGNNSA

-722 WTLPGATMNLSGTTN
+722 WTLSGATMNLSGTTN

-744 GTLILNGAMTAKG
+744 GTLIVNGAMTAKG

-767 IGNSGTLGAFNGD
+767 IGNGGTLGAFNGN

-802 GSGNVIKQ
+802 GSGNVVKQ

-853 KLDAASASDPFIVA
+853 KLEAANAGDPFIVA

-955 DITINGNAMN
+955 GITINGNAMN
-965 SDAFI
+965 PDAFI

-991 YADRYN
+991 YADRDN

-1064 NNVEALGTGNVTDNA
+1064 TNVEALGTGNVTDNA

-1099 VKSGDDALTLS
+1099 VKSGD
-1110 GTNTYSGGTT
+1110 
-1120 ISGGTLIASNV
+1120 
-1131 EALGTGDVTDNAVLE
+1131 
-1146 LNTGGDFANNIGG
+1146 
-1159 SGQVVKSGDETLT
+1159 ETLT
-1172 LSGTNS
+1172 LSGANS

-1185 SGGTLVASNVE
+1185 SGGTLVATNVEALGSGDVTDNATLELNTGGTFDNVISGSGQVVKSGDEMLTLSGANSYTGGTTISGGTLVVSNVE

-1203 TDNATLEMNTGG
+1203 TDNATLELNTGG
-1215 DFANNIGGTG
+1215 DFDNNIGGTG

-1231 DKTLTLSGS
+1231 DKTLTLSGANS
-1240 NIYTGGTLISGGTLI
+1240 YTGGTTISGGTLV
-1255 ATNVDA
+1255 ATNVEA
-1261 LGTGDVTDNAT
+1261 LGSGDVTDNAV
-1272 LEMNTGG
+1272 LELNTGG
-1279 DFANAIGGTGSVV
+1279 TFDNVISGSGQVV
-1292 KSGDETLTLSG
+1292 KSGDEMLTLSG
-1303 SNIYT
+1303 ANSYT

-1370 YTGGTLISDGTLV
+1370 YTGGTLISGGTLV
-1383 ASNVEALGSGDVT
+1383 ASNVDALGSGDVT
-1396 DNATLALN
+1396 DNATLEMN
-1404 TGGDFTNNIG
+1404 TGGDFDNAISG
-1414 GTGRVEKSGDDALT
+1414 SGQVVKSGDETLT

-1437 GTLISGGTLVATNVD
+1437 GTTISGGTLVANNVE
-1452 ALGTGNVTDNATLEL
+1452 ALGTGDVTNNATLEL

-1501 GTTISSGTLIATN
+1501 GTTISGGTLIAT
-1514 VEALGTGDV
+1514 
-1523 TDNATLEL
+1523 
-1531 NTGGDFDNNIGGTGS
+1531 
-1546 VVKSGDETLTLSGAN
+1546 
-1561 SYTGGTTI
+1561 
-1569 SGGTL
+1569 
-1574 VATSVDALGSGDVT
+1574 
-1588 DNATLEMNTGG
+1588 
-1599 DFANNIGGTGSVVKS
+1599 
-1614 GDKTLTLSG
+1614 
-1623 SNTYAGGTT
+1623 
-1632 INDGTLVANNVEALG
+1632 
-1647 TGDVIDNATLELNTG
+1647 
-1662 GDFDNAI
+1662 
-1669 SGSGQV
+1669 
-1675 VKSGD
+1675 
-1680 KTLTLSGANSYSGA
+1680 
-1694 TTISGGTLIAANV
+1694 NV

-1765 NLNSNTADPVI
+1765 NLNSNTVDPVI

-1843 RIDDMGKQYELTTA
+1843 RIDDTGKQYELTTA

-1888 VLENVDATLDPASST
+1888 VLENVDATLDPDSAT

-1976 SGDDALTL
+1976 SGDDVLTL
-1984 SGANTYTGGTTI
+1984 SGANSYSGGTLI
-1996 NDGTLVACNVE
+1996 SDGTLVASNVEALGTGDVTNDAVLELNTGGTFDNAISGSGQVVKSGDETLTLSGANSYTGGTLISGGTLVASNVE
-2007 ALGTGDVTDNATLEL
+2007 ALGTGDVTDN
-2022 NTGGTF
+2022 
-2028 DNVISGS
+2028 
-2035 GQMVKSGDDTL
+2035 
-2046 TLSGSNTYTGG
+2046 
-2057 TTISGGTLVATS
+2057 
-2069 VDALGSGDVTNDA
+2069 A

-2109 LTLSGANSYTGGT
+2109 LTLSGSNTYTGGT
-2122 TISGGTLVASNVE
+2122 LISGGTLVATNVE
-2135 ALGSS
+2135 ALGSG
-2140 DVTDNATLELNTGG
+2140 DVTDDATLELNTGG
-2154 DFTNNISG
+2154 TFDNAISG

-2202 TGDITDNAV
+2202 TGDVTNDAVLELNTGGTFDNAISGSGQVVKSGDETLTLSGANSYTGGTLISGGTLVASNVEALGTGDVTDNAV

-2244 TYTGGTTISGGTLV
+2244 TYTGGTLISGGTLV
-2258 ASNVDALGT
+2258 ASNVEALGT
-2267 GDVTDNATL
+2267 
-2276 ELNTGGTF
+2276 
-2284 DNVIS
+2284 
-2289 GSGQVVKS
+2289 
-2297 GDKTLT
+2297 
-2303 LSGANSYTGGTTI
+2303 
-2316 NDGTL
+2316 
-2321 VASNVDALGSGDVTN
+2321 GDVTN
-2336 DAVLELNTGGDFTNN
+2336 DAVLELNTGGDFDNA
-2351 ISGSGQVVKSG
+2351 ISGSGKVEKSG
-2362 DETLTLSGTNSYT
+2362 DGTLTLSGSNTYRG
-2375 DGTLI
+2375 GTTI
-2380 SGGTLVATNLEA
+2380 SGGTLLASNVEA

-2402 TLELNTGGDFT
+2402 TLELNTGGDFD
-2413 NNISGSGQVVKSG
+2413 NAISGSGQVVKSG
-2426 DETLTLSGANSYTG
+2426 GDTLTLSGNNSYTG
-2440 GTTISGGTLVASNVE
+2440 GTLISDGTLVASNVE
-2455 ALGSGD
+2455 ALGSG
-2461 VTDNATLEMNTGGD
+2461 N
-2475 FDNAISGSGQVVK
+2475 
-2488 SGDKTLT
+2488 
-2495 LSGANSYTGGT
+2495 
-2506 TISGGTLV
+2506 
-2514 ASNVEALGSG
+2514 
-2524 DIDNYASLQLNASGQ
+2524 IDNYASLQLNASGQ

-2573 LAVHLIDSN
+2573 LAVHLTDSN
-2582 SGAIVTADHANLGGT
+2582 SDAIVTADHANLGGT

-2611 RDAYAYTLIDTD
+2611 RDAYAYTLIDSD

-2648 DGRVNAADDTRYD
+2648 DGRVNADDDTRYD

-2710 TYWDGKSLIKRGAGT
+2710 TGWDGKSLIKRGAGT

-2737 TDVQEGALWLAETAT
+2737 TDVQEGTLWLAETAT

-2919 DDGGEVTPPDDGG
+2919 DDGGDVI
-2932 EVTPPDDGGDVTP
+2932 PPDDGGDVTP
-2945 PDGGGDVTPPDDG
+2945 PDDGGDVTPPDDG

-2971 PPDDGGDV
+2971 PPDDDGDV

-2988 TPVAPQYRAD
+2988 TPPDDDGDITPPDGGDVTPVTPQYRAD

-3083 INANTDSTGNRGAD
+3083 INASTDSTGNRGAD

-3217 MRVDGKLYKESGRIQ
+3217 VRVDGKLYKESGRIQ

-3246 AATFG
+3246 SATFG

>member
-121 LDSLTGATSVH
+121 LDSSTGATSVH

-150 GGSVINDARIENNAT
+150 GGSVINDALIENNAT
-165 YEHDPQDIPQEYAGV
+165 YEHDPEDIPQEYAGV

-245 TTASDGSG
+245 TTASDGSN

-287 TVALYYGSHFEVV
+287 TVALYHGSHFEVV

-367 TTGGGSGDASVY
+367 TTGGGAGDASVY

-389 NNSGTMSSSVYGVYL
+389 NNSGTMSSTVYGVYL
-404 DSTRS
+404 DSARS

-416 QAGGAISANT
+416 QAGGVISANT
-426 AVAINGNGNTIT
+426 AVAVNGNGNTIT

-504 QITTESGSTIV
+504 QITTESGSAIV

-539 GSSISYGIQYNS
+539 GSNMSYGIQYNS
-551 GTSGTITNTGT
+551 GASGTITNTGT

-590 DSSVYGV
+590 DSSVFGV

-607 LAGGSITA
+607 LAGGSISA
-615 NTAVQLN
+615 NTAVQFH
-622 GNNNTLANAGAILG
+622 GNNNKLANAGAILG

-659 TNAILINS
+659 INAILINS

-679 TEISGNITDDNNSA
+679 TEISGSITDDNNSA

-722 WTLPGATMNLSGTTN
+722 WTLSGATMNLSGTTN

-767 IGNSGTLGAFNGD
+767 IGNGGTLGAFNGD

-802 GSGNVIKQ
+802 GSGNVVKQ

-899 ADLTATSGPA
+899 ADLTETSGPV

-965 SDAFI
+965 PDAFI

-991 YADRYN
+991 YADRDN

-1010 ADDSFTVNTVLENV
+1010 ADDSFTVNTVLEDV

-1044 LNAENTYTGGTTISD
+1044 LNAENTYTGSTTISE
-1059 GTLVA
+1059 GTLIA
-1064 NNVEALGTGNVTDNA
+1064 TNVEALGTGNVTDNA
-1079 TLELNTG
+1079 TLEMNTG

-1092 ISGSGQV
+1092 
-1099 VKSGDDALTLS
+1099 
-1110 GTNTYSGGTT
+1110 
-1120 ISGGTLIASNV
+1120 
-1131 EALGTGDVTDNAVLE
+1131 
-1146 LNTGGDFANNIGG
+1146 
-1159 SGQVVKSGDETLT
+1159 
-1172 LSGTNS
+1172 
-1178 YTGGTTI
+1178 
-1185 SGGTLVASNVE
+1185 
-1196 ALGSGDV
+1196 
-1203 TDNATLEMNTGG
+1203 
-1215 DFANNIGGTG
+1215 
-1225 SVVKSG
+1225 
-1231 DKTLTLSGS
+1231 
-1240 NIYTGGTLISGGTLI
+1240 
-1255 ATNVDA
+1255 
-1261 LGTGDVTDNAT
+1261 
-1272 LEMNTGG
+1272 
-1279 DFANAIGGTGSVV
+1279 
-1292 KSGDETLTLSG
+1292 
-1303 SNIYT
+1303 
-1308 GGTTISGGTLV
+1308 
-1319 ATNVEAL
+1319 
-1326 GSGDVTDNAT
+1326 
-1336 LELNTGGTFDNVISG
+1336 
-1351 SGQVVKSGDDAL
+1351 
-1363 TLSGNNS
+1363 
-1370 YTGGTLISDGTLV
+1370 
-1383 ASNVEALGSGDVT
+1383 
-1396 DNATLALN
+1396 
-1404 TGGDFTNNIG
+1404 
-1414 GTGRVEKSGDDALT
+1414 
-1428 LSGANSYTG
+1428 
-1437 GTLISGGTLVATNVD
+1437 
-1452 ALGTGNVTDNATLEL
+1452 
-1467 NTGGDFDNAISGSG
+1467 
-1481 QVVKSGDKTLTLSGA
+1481 
-1496 NSYTG
+1496 
-1501 GTTISSGTLIATN
+1501 
-1514 VEALGTGDV
+1514 
-1523 TDNATLEL
+1523 
-1531 NTGGDFDNNIGGTGS
+1531 
-1546 VVKSGDETLTLSGAN
+1546 
-1561 SYTGGTTI
+1561 
-1569 SGGTL
+1569 
-1574 VATSVDALGSGDVT
+1574 
-1588 DNATLEMNTGG
+1588 
-1599 DFANNIGGTGSVVKS
+1599 
-1614 GDKTLTLSG
+1614 
-1623 SNTYAGGTT
+1623 
-1632 INDGTLVANNVEALG
+1632 
-1647 TGDVIDNATLELNTG
+1647 
-1662 GDFDNAI
+1662 
-1669 SGSGQV
+1669 
-1675 VKSGD
+1675 
-1680 KTLTLSGANSYSGA
+1680 
-1694 TTISGGTLIAANV
+1694 
-1707 NALGTGAIDNRAS
+1707 
-1720 LLLDASGQFTV
+1720 
-1731 TDLTTESGGNTEIG
+1731 
-1745 AGSTLQA
+1745 
-1752 TTLTQKSDSTLTI
+1752 
-1765 NLNSNTADPVI
+1765 
-1776 HAASQVSLAG
+1776 
-1786 TLDITGVG
+1786 
-1794 DVLDSDPASTDDLDT
+1794 
-1809 FTLIA
+1809 
-1814 SDKTI
+1814 
-1819 AGDFEKLTVAGMD
+1819 
-1832 ADLADFITVDG
+1832 
-1843 RIDDMGKQYELTTA
+1843 
-1857 LTWYADRDDAVTDAH
+1857 
-1872 GTFNLT
+1872 
-1878 NADGSFAVNT
+1878 
-1888 VLENVDATLDPASST
+1888 
-1903 GWDGTSLIKQGA
+1903 
-1915 GTLILNAENTYTGGT
+1915 
-1930 TISGG
+1930 
-1935 TLVATNVDALGSGDV
+1935 
-1950 TDDATLELNTGGTFD
+1950 
-1965 NAISGSGQVVK
+1965 
-1976 SGDDALTL
+1976 
-1984 SGANTYTGGTTI
+1984 
-1996 NDGTLVACNVE
+1996 
-2007 ALGTGDVTDNATLEL
+2007 
-2022 NTGGTF
+2022 
-2028 DNVISGS
+2028 
-2035 GQMVKSGDDTL
+2035 
-2046 TLSGSNTYTGG
+2046 
-2057 TTISGGTLVATS
+2057 
-2069 VDALGSGDVTNDA
+2069 
-2082 VLELNTGGDFDN
+2082 
-2094 AISGSGQVVKSGDET
+2094 
-2109 LTLSGANSYTGGT
+2109 
-2122 TISGGTLVASNVE
+2122 
-2135 ALGSS
+2135 
-2140 DVTDNATLELNTGG
+2140 
-2154 DFTNNISG
+2154 
-2162 SGQVVKSGD
+2162 
-2171 DVLTLSGANS
+2171 
-2181 YSGGTL
+2181 
-2187 ISDGTLVASNVEALG
+2187 
-2202 TGDITDNAV
+2202 
-2211 LELNTGGDFD
+2211 
-2221 NAISGSG
+2221 
-2228 QVVKSG
+2228 
-2234 DETLTLSGSN
+2234 
-2244 TYTGGTTISGGTLV
+2244 
-2258 ASNVDALGT
+2258 
-2267 GDVTDNATL
+2267 
-2276 ELNTGGTF
+2276 
-2284 DNVIS
+2284 
-2289 GSGQVVKS
+2289 
-2297 GDKTLT
+2297 
-2303 LSGANSYTGGTTI
+2303 
-2316 NDGTL
+2316 
-2321 VASNVDALGSGDVTN
+2321 
-2336 DAVLELNTGGDFTNN
+2336 
-2351 ISGSGQVVKSG
+2351 
-2362 DETLTLSGTNSYT
+2362 
-2375 DGTLI
+2375 
-2380 SGGTLVATNLEA
+2380 
-2392 LGTGDVTNNA
+2392 
-2402 TLELNTGGDFT
+2402 
-2413 NNISGSGQVVKSG
+2413 ISGSGQVVKSG

-2461 VTDNATLEMNTGGD
+2461 VTDNATLELNTGGD
-2475 FDNAISGSGQVVK
+2475 FDNNIGGTGSVVKSGDKTLTLSGANSYTGGTTISGGTLVATNVEALGSGDVTDNAVLELNTGGDFTNAISGSGQVVK

-2506 TISGGTLV
+2506 TISGGTLVATNVEALGTGNVTDNATLELSTGGDFANNIGGTGSVVKSGDETLTLSGANSYTGGTTISGGTLVASNVEALGTGDVTDNATLELNTGGDFDNAISGSGQVVKSGDKTLTLSGANSYSGATTISGGTLVATNVDALGSGDVTDDATLELNTGGTFDNAISGSGQVVKSGDETLTLSGTNTYSGGTLISGGTLVASNVEALGTGDVTNDAVLELNTGGTFDNAISGSGQVVKSGDKMLTLSGANSYSGGTLISDGTLVASNVEALGSGDVTNDAVLELNTGGTFDNVISGSGKVEKSGDDALTLSGSNTYTGGTLISGGTLVASNVEALGTGDVTDNATLALNAGGDFTNNIGGTGRVEKSGDQTLTLSGSNTYTGGTLISSGTLVATSVDALGTGNVTNNATLALNTGGDFINNIGGTGRVEKSGDDALTLSGSNTYTGGTLISGGTLVANDVNALGTGDVTDNAALMLNTGGDFINNIGGTGRVEKSGDDTLTLSGSNTYTGGTLISGGTLVANDVNALGTGDVTDNATLALNAVGDFNNAIGGSGKVEKSGDDTLTLSGSNTYTGGTLINGGTLVASNVEALGTGDVTDDATLELNTGGKFDNAISGSGNVVKSGADTLTLSGSNTYTGGTTINDGTLVATSVDALGTGDVTDDATLELNTGGDFDNAISGSGQVVKSGDDTLTLSGSNTYTGGTLISSGTLVANDVNALGTGDVTDNATLELNTGGDFTNNIGGTGRVEKSGDGTLTLSGSNTYTGGTLISDGTLV

-2556 AGSALRANTL
+2556 ADSALRGNTL

-2573 LAVHLIDSN
+2573 LAVHLTDSN

-2678 AHGTFTLSEQGHSF
+2678 AHGTFTLSEQGHCF

-2737 TDVQEGALWLAETAT
+2737 TDVQEGVLWLAETAT

-2783 QGSLYF
+2783 LGNLYF

-2919 DDGGEVTPPDDGG
+2919 DDGGDVIPPDDGG
-2932 EVTPPDDGGDVTP
+2932 DVTPPDDGGDVTP
-2945 PDGGGDVTPPDDG
+2945 PDDGGDVTPPDDG
-2958 GEVTPPDDGGEVT
+2958 GDVSPPDDGGDVT

-2979 TPPDDGGDV
+2979 TPPDDDGDITPPDGGDV

-3083 INANTDSTGNRGAD
+3083 INASTDSTGNRGAD

-3217 MRVDGKLYKESGRIQ
+3217 VRVDGKLYKESGRIQ

-3246 AATFG
+3246 SATFG

>member
-76 ETGNT
+76 EAGNT
-81 VATDTA
+81 IATDTA
-87 TSAAIVG
+87 ASAAIVG

-107 AVVGSSLTDSQAMN
+107 AVVGSSLIDSQAMN

-132 NQGTITGSNEDGT
+132 NQGTITGSSADGT
-145 IMLQN
+145 ILLQN
-150 GGSVINDARIENNAT
+150 GGSVINDGRIENSAIYVHNLDLGAP
-165 YEHDPQDIPQEYAGV
+165 EIDAAI
-180 YMLNGGSYVSSESG
+180 YMLNGGSYVSSENG
-194 VLEGVSGVIVQSGEA
+194 VLKGVSGVIVQSGEV
-209 HITNGGM
+209 HITNGGT
-216 INSDGSWRSYGVEF
+216 INSDGSWRSYGVEL
-230 RDGTYGTIVNTGTII
+230 RGGAYGTIVNTGTII

-253 KIEDAAIYVHTL
+253 EIEDAAIYAHTF
-265 NDMAVSGSVS
+265 DDIAAGDYVS
-275 VDNSGLMQSDFI
+275 VDNSGLLQSDFI
-287 TVALYYGSHFEVV
+287 AVALYHGAHFEVI
-300 NRVGGV
+300 NRAGGV

-317 KSTAME
+317 QSAAME
-323 LKVGVDN
+323 LKAGANN

-367 TTGGGSGDASVY
+367 TTGGGAGDASVY

-389 NNSGTMSSSVYGVYL
+389 NNSGTMSSTVYGVYL
-404 DSTRS
+404 DSARS

-504 QITTESGSTIV
+504 QITTESGSAIV

-539 GSSISYGIQYNS
+539 GSSISYGIHYYS

-590 DSSVYGV
+590 DSSVFGV

-615 NTAVQLN
+615 NTAVQFH

-641 TINGSGNTL
+641 TISGSGNTL
-650 TSQGKITGG
+650 TNQGKITGG

-679 TEISGNITDDNNSA
+679 TEISGSITDDNNSA

-722 WTLPGATMNLSGTTN
+722 WTLSGATMNLSGTTN

-767 IGNSGTLGAFNGD
+767 IGNSGTLGTFNGD

-802 GSGNVIKQ
+802 GSGNVVKQ

-955 DITINGNAMN
+955 GITINGNAMN
-965 SDAFI
+965 PDAFI

-1044 LNAENTYTGGTTISD
+1044 LNAENTYTGGTTISE

-1099 VKSGDDALTLS
+1099 VKSGD
-1110 GTNTYSGGTT
+1110 
-1120 ISGGTLIASNV
+1120 
-1131 EALGTGDVTDNAVLE
+1131 
-1146 LNTGGDFANNIGG
+1146 
-1159 SGQVVKSGDETLT
+1159 
-1172 LSGTNS
+1172 
-1178 YTGGTTI
+1178 
-1185 SGGTLVASNVE
+1185 
-1196 ALGSGDV
+1196 
-1203 TDNATLEMNTGG
+1203 
-1215 DFANNIGGTG
+1215 
-1225 SVVKSG
+1225 
-1231 DKTLTLSGS
+1231 KTLTLSG
-1240 NIYTGGTLISGGTLI
+1240 
-1255 ATNVDA
+1255 
-1261 LGTGDVTDNAT
+1261 
-1272 LEMNTGG
+1272 
-1279 DFANAIGGTGSVV
+1279 ANS
-1292 KSGDETLTLSG
+1292 
-1303 SNIYT
+1303 YT

-1351 SGQVVKSGDDAL
+1351 SGQVVKSGDKTL
-1363 TLSGNNS
+1363 TLSGANS
-1370 YTGGTLISDGTLV
+1370 YTGGTTISGGTLV
-1383 ASNVEALGSGDVT
+1383 ASNVEALGSGD
-1396 DNATLALN
+1396 
-1404 TGGDFTNNIG
+1404 I
-1414 GTGRVEKSGDDALT
+1414 
-1428 LSGANSYTG
+1428 
-1437 GTLISGGTLVATNVD
+1437 
-1452 ALGTGNVTDNATLEL
+1452 TDNATLEL

-1481 QVVKSGDKTLTLSGA
+1481 QVVKSGD
-1496 NSYTG
+1496 
-1501 GTTISSGTLIATN
+1501 
-1514 VEALGTGDV
+1514 
-1523 TDNATLEL
+1523 
-1531 NTGGDFDNNIGGTGS
+1531 
-1546 VVKSGDETLTLSGAN
+1546 ETLTLSGTN
-1561 SYTGGTTI
+1561 TYTGGTTI

-1574 VATSVDALGSGDVT
+1574 IATH
-1588 DNATLEMNTGG
+1588 
-1599 DFANNIGGTGSVVKS
+1599 
-1614 GDKTLTLSG
+1614 
-1623 SNTYAGGTT
+1623 
-1632 INDGTLVANNVEALG
+1632 
-1647 TGDVIDNATLELNTG
+1647 
-1662 GDFDNAI
+1662 
-1669 SGSGQV
+1669 
-1675 VKSGD
+1675 
-1680 KTLTLSGANSYSGA
+1680 
-1694 TTISGGTLIAANV
+1694 V

-1720 LLLDASGQFTV
+1720 LLLDASGQFAV

-1843 RIDDMGKQYELTTA
+1843 RIDDTGKQYELTTA

-1888 VLENVDATLDPASST
+1888 VLENVDATLDPDSAT

-1915 GTLILNAENTYTGGT
+1915 GTLILNAENTYTVGT

-1976 SGDDALTL
+1976 SGDKMLTL
-1984 SGANTYTGGTTI
+1984 SGTNSYSGGTLI
-1996 NDGTLVACNVE
+1996 SGGTLVATNVD
-2007 ALGTGDVTDNATLEL
+2007 ALGSGDVTDDATLEL

-2028 DNVISGS
+2028 DNAISGS
-2035 GQMVKSGDDTL
+2035 GQVVKSGDDTL

-2057 TTISGGTLVATS
+2057 TI
-2069 VDALGSGDVTNDA
+2069 
-2082 VLELNTGGDFDN
+2082 
-2094 AISGSGQVVKSGDET
+2094 
-2109 LTLSGANSYTGGT
+2109 
-2122 TISGGTLVASNVE
+2122 ISGGTLVASNVE
-2135 ALGSS
+2135 ALGTG
-2140 DVTDNATLELNTGG
+2140 DVTND
-2154 DFTNNISG
+2154 
-2162 SGQVVKSGD
+2162 
-2171 DVLTLSGANS
+2171 
-2181 YSGGTL
+2181 
-2187 ISDGTLVASNVEALG
+2187 
-2202 TGDITDNAV
+2202 AV

-2244 TYTGGTTISGGTLV
+2244 TYTGGTLISGGTLV
-2258 ASNVDALGT
+2258 ASNV
-2267 GDVTDNATL
+2267 
-2276 ELNTGGTF
+2276 E
-2284 DNVIS
+2284 
-2289 GSGQVVKS
+2289 
-2297 GDKTLT
+2297 
-2303 LSGANSYTGGTTI
+2303 
-2316 NDGTL
+2316 
-2321 VASNVDALGSGDVTN
+2321 ALGSGDVTN
-2336 DAVLELNTGGDFTNN
+2336 DAVLELNTGGDFTNAISGSGQVVKSGDETLTLSGAN
-2351 ISGSGQVVKSG
+2351 SYTGGTLISGGTLIASNVEALGTGDVTDNAVLELNTGGDFDNAISGSGQVEKSGDETLTLSGANSYTGGTLISSGTLVANDVNALGTGDVTDNAVLELNTGGTFDNAISGSGQVVKSGDETLTLSGSNTYTGGTTINDGTLIATSVDALGSGDVTDNAVLELNTGGDFDNAISGSGQVVKSG

-2402 TLELNTGGDFT
+2402 TLELNTGGTFD
-2413 NNISGSGQVVKSG
+2413 NAISGSGQVVKSG
-2426 DETLTLSGANSYTG
+2426 DDALTLSGSNTYTG
-2440 GTTISGGTLVASNVE
+2440 GTTISGGTLIATSVD

-2461 VTDNATLEMNTGGD
+2461 VTDNAVLELNTGGT

-2495 LSGANSYTGGT
+2495 LSGSNTYTGGT
-2506 TISGGTLV
+2506 TISGGTLI

-2524 DIDNYASLQLNASGQ
+2524 NIDNYASLQLNASGQ

-2556 AGSALRANTL
+2556 AGSTLRANTL

-2573 LAVHLIDSN
+2573 LAVHLTDSN

-2710 TYWDGKSLIKRGAGT
+2710 TDWDGKSLIKRGAGT

-2783 QGSLYF
+2783 LGSLYF

-2899 YTLKQDGGD
+2899 YMLKQDGGD

-2919 DDGGEVTPPDDGG
+2919 DDGGD
-2932 EVTPPDDGGDVTP
+2932 VTPPDDGGDVTP
-2945 PDGGGDVTPPDDG
+2945 PDDGGD
-2958 GEVTPPDDGGEVT
+2958 VT

-2979 TPPDDGGDV
+2979 TPPDDGGDVTPPDDDGDITPPDGGDV

-3026 SADGSIWMRF
+3026 SADGSVWMRF

-3083 INANTDSTGNRGAD
+3083 INASTDSTGNRGAD

-3246 AATFG
+3246 SATFG

>member
-121 LDSLTGATSVH
+121 LDSSTGATSVH

-150 GGSVINDARIENNAT
+150 GGSVINDARIENSAT
-165 YEHDPQDIPQEYAGV
+165 YEHDPEDIPQEYAGV

-245 TTASDGSG
+245 TTASDGSN

-287 TVALYYGSHFEVV
+287 TVALYHGSHFEVV

-367 TTGGGSGDASVY
+367 TTGGGAGDASVY
-379 VHGNGDGTVV
+379 VHGNGDGTIV

-404 DSTRS
+404 DSARS

-483 AKSGSKITTT
+483 AKSGSKITAT
-493 STGISIAGGNN
+493 STGISIASGNN
-504 QITTESGSTIV
+504 QVTTESGSAIV

-539 GSSISYGIQYNS
+539 GSSNSYGIQYNS
-551 GTSGTITNTGT
+551 GASGTITNTGT
-562 ITTTGKGA
+562 ITTTGKGV

-590 DSSVYGV
+590 DSSVFGV

-641 TINGSGNTL
+641 TISGSGNTL

-659 TNAILINS
+659 TNAVLINS
-667 GSKNNTL
+667 GSKNNTI

-679 TEISGNITDDNNSA
+679 TEISGSITDDNNSA

-722 WTLPGATMNLSGTTN
+722 WTLSGATMNLSGTTN

-767 IGNSGTLGAFNGD
+767 IGNGGTLGAFNGD

-802 GSGNVIKQ
+802 GSGNVVKQ

-899 ADLTATSGPA
+899 ADLTETSGPV

-965 SDAFI
+965 PDAFI

-991 YADRYN
+991 YADRDN

-1010 ADDSFTVNTVLENV
+1010 ADDSFTVNTVLEDV

-1099 VKSGDDALTLS
+1099 VKSGD
-1110 GTNTYSGGTT
+1110 
-1120 ISGGTLIASNV
+1120 
-1131 EALGTGDVTDNAVLE
+1131 
-1146 LNTGGDFANNIGG
+1146 
-1159 SGQVVKSGDETLT
+1159 ETLT
-1172 LSGTNS
+1172 LSGANS

-1196 ALGSGDV
+1196 ALG
-1203 TDNATLEMNTGG
+1203 
-1215 DFANNIGGTG
+1215 
-1225 SVVKSG
+1225 
-1231 DKTLTLSGS
+1231 
-1240 NIYTGGTLISGGTLI
+1240 
-1255 ATNVDA
+1255 
-1261 LGTGDVTDNAT
+1261 TGD
-1272 LEMNTGG
+1272 
-1279 DFANAIGGTGSVV
+1279 I
-1292 KSGDETLTLSG
+1292 
-1303 SNIYT
+1303 
-1308 GGTTISGGTLV
+1308 
-1319 ATNVEAL
+1319 
-1326 GSGDVTDNAT
+1326 TDNAT
-1336 LELNTGGTFDNVISG
+1336 LELNAGGTFDNVISG

-1363 TLSGNNS
+1363 TLSG
-1370 YTGGTLISDGTLV
+1370 
-1383 ASNVEALGSGDVT
+1383 
-1396 DNATLALN
+1396 
-1404 TGGDFTNNIG
+1404 
-1414 GTGRVEKSGDDALT
+1414 
-1428 LSGANSYTG
+1428 
-1437 GTLISGGTLVATNVD
+1437 
-1452 ALGTGNVTDNATLEL
+1452 
-1467 NTGGDFDNAISGSG
+1467 
-1481 QVVKSGDKTLTLSGA
+1481 
-1496 NSYTG
+1496 
-1501 GTTISSGTLIATN
+1501 
-1514 VEALGTGDV
+1514 
-1523 TDNATLEL
+1523 
-1531 NTGGDFDNNIGGTGS
+1531 
-1546 VVKSGDETLTLSGAN
+1546 AN

-1569 SGGTL
+1569 SGGTR
-1574 VATSVDALGSGDVT
+1574 
-1588 DNATLEMNTGG
+1588 
-1599 DFANNIGGTGSVVKS
+1599 
-1614 GDKTLTLSG
+1614 
-1623 SNTYAGGTT
+1623 
-1632 INDGTLVANNVEALG
+1632 VANNVEALG
-1647 TGDVIDNATLELNTG
+1647 TGDVTNNATLELNTG
-1662 GDFDNAI
+1662 GDFTNAI

-1694 TTISGGTLIAANV
+1694 TTISGGTLIATHV

-1794 DVLDSDPASTDDLDT
+1794 DVLDSDPASTDDLDI

-1843 RIDDMGKQYELTTA
+1843 RIDDTGKQYELTTA

-1888 VLENVDATLDPASST
+1888 VLENVDATLDPASAT

-1976 SGDDALTL
+1976 SGDGALTL
-1984 SGANTYTGGTTI
+1984 SGANSYSGGTLISDGTLVASNVDALGSGDVTNNATLEMNTGGDFINNIGGTGRVEKSGDDTLTLSGSNTYTGGTLI
-1996 NDGTLVACNVE
+1996 SDGTLVASNVEALGTGDVTNNATLELNTGGTFDNAISGSGQVEKSGDDVLTLSGANSYSGGTLISDGTLVASNVEALGTGDVTDDATLELNTGGDFINNIGGTGRVEKSGDDKLTLSGSNTYTGGTLISSGTLVANDVNALGTGDVTDNATLMLNTGGDFTNNIGGTGRVEKSGDDALTLSGSNTYTGGTLISGGTLVANDVNALGTGDITDNATLALNAVGDFDNAISGSGKVEKSGDDALTLSGSNTYTGGTLISSGTLVASNVE

-2028 DNVISGS
+2028 DNAISGS
-2035 GQMVKSGDDTL
+2035 GQVVKSGDETLTLSGSNTYTGGTLISGGTLVASNVEALGSGDVTNDAVLELNTDGDFDNAIGGTGRVEKSGDDAL

-2057 TTISGGTLVATS
+2057 TTINDGTLIATS
-2069 VDALGSGDVTNDA
+2069 VDALGTGDVTDNAVLELNTGGTFDNAISGSGQVEKSGDDVLTLSGANSYSGGTLISDGTLVANDVNALGTGDVTDNA

-2122 TISGGTLVASNVE
+2122 
-2135 ALGSS
+2135 
-2140 DVTDNATLELNTGG
+2140 
-2154 DFTNNISG
+2154 
-2162 SGQVVKSGD
+2162 
-2171 DVLTLSGANS
+2171 
-2181 YSGGTL
+2181 
-2187 ISDGTLVASNVEALG
+2187 
-2202 TGDITDNAV
+2202 
-2211 LELNTGGDFD
+2211 
-2221 NAISGSG
+2221 
-2228 QVVKSG
+2228 
-2234 DETLTLSGSN
+2234 
-2244 TYTGGTTISGGTLV
+2244 
-2258 ASNVDALGT
+2258 
-2267 GDVTDNATL
+2267 
-2276 ELNTGGTF
+2276 
-2284 DNVIS
+2284 
-2289 GSGQVVKS
+2289 
-2297 GDKTLT
+2297 
-2303 LSGANSYTGGTTI
+2303 
-2316 NDGTL
+2316 
-2321 VASNVDALGSGDVTN
+2321 
-2336 DAVLELNTGGDFTNN
+2336 
-2351 ISGSGQVVKSG
+2351 
-2362 DETLTLSGTNSYT
+2362 
-2375 DGTLI
+2375 LI
-2380 SGGTLVATNLEA
+2380 SGGTLVAT
-2392 LGTGDVTNNA
+2392 
-2402 TLELNTGGDFT
+2402 
-2413 NNISGSGQVVKSG
+2413 S
-2426 DETLTLSGANSYTG
+2426 
-2440 GTTISGGTLVASNVE
+2440 VE

-2461 VTDNATLEMNTGGD
+2461 VTDNAVLELNTGGT

-2550 ATTAIG
+2550 AITAIG

-2573 LAVHLIDSN
+2573 LAVHLTDSN
-2582 SGAIVTADHANLGGT
+2582 SGAIVTADRANLGGT

-2611 RDAYAYTLIDTD
+2611 RDAYAYTLIDSD
-2623 SAINSDFAQFTV
+2623 SAIDSDFAQFTV

-2710 TYWDGKSLIKRGAGT
+2710 TDWDGKSLIKRGAGT

-2737 TDVQEGALWLAETAT
+2737 TDVQEGTLWLAETAT

-2919 DDGGEVTPPDDGG
+2919 DDGGD
-2932 EVTPPDDGGDVTP
+2932 VTPPDDGGDVTP
-2945 PDGGGDVTPPDDG
+2945 PDDGGD
-2958 GEVTPPDDGGEVT
+2958 VTPPDDGGEVT

-2979 TPPDDGGDV
+2979 TPPDDDGEVTPPDDGGDVTPPDDDGDITPPDGGDV
-2988 TPVAPQYRAD
+2988 TPVTPQYRAD

-3026 SADGSIWMRF
+3026 SADGSVWMRF

-3083 INANTDSTGNRGAD
+3083 INASTDSTGNRGAD

-3217 MRVDGKLYKESGRIQ
+3217 VRVDGKLYKDSGRIQ

-3246 AATFG
+3246 SATFG